1 MNMKRIY
8 LLYLLLLLQA
18 AAGHAQDN
26 SQNYI
31 LTRTMLKSDTKSY
44 LSKVVYYDGLGRPFQ
59 TVNKAIE
66 NTDKRGVS
74 LATLQEYDT
83 AGRETKAW
91 LPAVITSD
99 YLAPASFKSSAPGSH
114 SNDSRPYQEAVYEA
128 SPQNRIVKQYGA
140 GADWHSGHP
149 VAMEFMGNSA
159 TAQLR
164 CTRYKVTSTGALE
177 ASGDYANGTLNVTR
191 TTDEDGNVSYTFV
204 DKIGRTLLERRMNG
218 SEALDTYYV
227 YDNYG
232 NLCYVLPPAI
242 NGNISTDNL
251 NLYAYQYGYD
261 GFNRCVRKKL
271 PGAQYIEYVYDN
283 SDRLTFSQ
291 DGNQRTL
298 SAHNWTYY
306 KYDQLNRLTEQG
318 LCTNKLTT
326 SGTTVHIMNY
336 YDSYSFIGS
345 QGFTS
350 SNFSTDTSGYGKGAL
365 TGQMV
370 AGINSNP
377 VWKAFYYDIRG
388 REVKRVESNGM
399 NGYDVTTTSY
409 SFTNKPLTLTHV
421 HTSGSK
427 SLTELYT
434 YSYDYADRLSKVQHK
449 LDNNAIVTLAEYIY
463 NDLGR
468 MEQKKLGGTAH
479 SSTYSYNIRSW
490 LTRITGGKFTQT
502 LTYNNGTA
510 GYNGNITAMD
520 WTADGDSHS
529 YTFTYDGLSR
539 LLNAT
544 HGAGRFTE
552 KVTSYDKNGNIKG
565 LQRYGQTSS
574 SGYGLID
581 NLSYTLNG
589 NQLNRVDDAVNAS
602 AYNGGFEFK
611 DGVKQANEYTYD
623 NNGNLTKDLNKG
635 ITGIQYNCL
644 NLPSKVIFSDGST
657 VTYVYA
663 ADGTKRHT
671 VHTIGSATTTTD
683 YCGNVV
689 YENNTAKL
697 LLTEEGYVSLNDNK
711 YHYYLKDHLGN
722 NRVVV
727 DQNSNVEETNHYYP
741 FGGIFASTGNIQ
753 PYKYNGKELDTKKG
767 LNWYDYGARMYDA
780 ALGRWH
786 VVDPMAEKYYSL
798 SPYIYCNNNPVNAID
813 SNGEKIVFVNGFLGF
828 GSPTGDAVYW
838 GGTNSSFVRGAQAF
852 LQDKSTYFTN
862 IEYNYWR
869 SSTFLRN
876 LDGYNYAKENYSQ
889 LIDGMNSKKD
899 VFHFISHSMGGAFS
913 EGMVRYLEEQGWT
926 VNTVFHLNA
935 WQPTE
940 LYGVKGPL
948 RVDATIT
955 NDWVQ
960 GLSLPISGNRDI
972 PNADYKIRKKSTKEW
987 KSIHRDLID
996 DGDLW
1001 NINNEKSWN
1010 DAMSLIQKWI
1020 QQNPNIKVNGN

>member
-18 AAGHAQDN
+18 TAGHAQDS

-66 NTDKRGVS
+66 NTNKKGVS
-74 LATLQEYDT
+74 LATLQEYDA
-83 AGRETKAW
+83 AGRETKTW
-91 LPAVITSD
+91 LPAVITPD
-99 YLAPASFKSSAPGSH
+99 YLAPASFKSSAPASH
-114 SNDSRPYQEAVYEA
+114 GNDSRPYQEAVYET

-149 VAMEFMGNSA
+149 VATEFMGNSA

-164 CTRYKVTSTGALE
+164 CTRYKVTSAGALE

-191 TTDEDGNVSYTFV
+191 TTDEDGNMSYTFM

-251 NLYAYQYGYD
+251 NLYAYQYNYD
-261 GFNRCVRKKL
+261 GCNRCIRKKL
-271 PGAQYIEYVYDN
+271 PGTQYIEYVYDN

-291 DGNQRTL
+291 DGSQRAL
-298 SAHNWTYY
+298 SAQNWTYY

-318 LCTNKLTT
+318 LCTNKVTT

-336 YDSYSFIGS
+336 YDSYSFIGT
-345 QGFTS
+345 QGFTG

-370 AGINSNP
+370 AGINGNP

-388 REVKRVESNGM
+388 REVKRVESNAM

-427 SLTELYT
+427 SLTEVHT

-449 LDNNAIVTLAEYIY
+449 LDNNTIVTLAEYTY
-463 NDLGR
+463 DDLGR

-490 LTRITGGKFTQT
+490 LTGITGSKFTQT
-502 LTYNNGTA
+502 LAYNNSTA
-510 GYNGNITAMD
+510 GYNGNITAMG

-565 LQRYGQTSS
+565 LQRYGQTGAST
-574 SGYGLID
+574 YGLID

-611 DGVKQANEYTYD
+611 DAVKQANEYAYD

-635 ITGIQYNCL
+635 IEEIQYNSL
-644 NLPSKVIFSDGST
+644 NLPKLIKFKDQST
-657 VTYVYA
+657 ITYTYA
-663 ADGTKRHT
+663 ADGTKLRVEHK
-671 VHTIGSATTTTD
+671 IGSSTTRTT
-683 YCGNVV
+683 YCRNVI
-689 YENNTAKL
+689 YEGSIAKY
-697 LLTEEGYVSLNDNK
+697 LLTEEGYVSLDNGE
-711 YHYYLKDHLGN
+711 YYYYLKDHQGN
-722 NRVVV
+722 NWVVV

-741 FGGIFASTGNIQ
+741 FGGVFTNTRNAQ

-786 VVDPMAEKYYSL
+786 VVDPLAEKYYSV
-798 SPYIYCNNNPVNAID
+798 SPYNYCMNNPVNAID

-828 GSPTGDAVYW
+828 GSPTGGSAYW

-852 LQDKSTYFTN
+852 LQDKSTYFAN

-889 LIDGMNSKKD
+889 LINGMNSKD
-899 VFHFISHSMGGAFS
+899 VFHFVSHSMGGTFS
-913 EGMVRYLEEQGWT
+913 EGMIRYLEEQGWT

-955 NDWVQ
+955 NDLVQ

-996 DGDLW
+996 DGDFW
-1001 NINNEKSWN
+1001 NINNEMSWN

>member
-1 MNMKRIY
+1 
-8 LLYLLLLLQA
+8 
-18 AAGHAQDN
+18 
-26 SQNYI
+26 
-31 LTRTMLKSDTKSY
+31 
-44 LSKVVYYDGLGRPFQ
+44 
-59 TVNKAIE
+59 
-66 NTDKRGVS
+66 
-74 LATLQEYDT
+74 
-83 AGRETKAW
+83 
-91 LPAVITSD
+91 
-99 YLAPASFKSSAPGSH
+99 
-114 SNDSRPYQEAVYEA
+114 
-128 SPQNRIVKQYGA
+128 
-140 GADWHSGHP
+140 
-149 VAMEFMGNSA
+149 
-159 TAQLR
+159 
-164 CTRYKVTSTGALE
+164 
-177 ASGDYANGTLNVTR
+177 
-191 TTDEDGNVSYTFV
+191 
-204 DKIGRTLLERRMNG
+204 
-218 SEALDTYYV
+218 
-227 YDNYG
+227 
-232 NLCYVLPPAI
+232 
-242 NGNISTDNL
+242 
-251 NLYAYQYGYD
+251 
-261 GFNRCVRKKL
+261 
-271 PGAQYIEYVYDN
+271 
-283 SDRLTFSQ
+283 
-291 DGNQRTL
+291 
-298 SAHNWTYY
+298 
-306 KYDQLNRLTEQG
+306 
-318 LCTNKLTT
+318 
-326 SGTTVHIMNY
+326 
-336 YDSYSFIGS
+336 
-345 QGFTS
+345 
-350 SNFSTDTSGYGKGAL
+350 
-365 TGQMV
+365 
-370 AGINSNP
+370 
-377 VWKAFYYDIRG
+377 
-388 REVKRVESNGM
+388 M
-399 NGYDVTTTSY
+399 NGYDMTTTSY

-427 SLTELYT
+427 SLTEVHT

-449 LDNNAIVTLAEYIY
+449 LDNNTIVTLAEYTY
-463 NDLGR
+463 DDLGR

-490 LTRITGGKFTQT
+490 LTGITGSKFTQT
-502 LTYNNGTA
+502 LAYNNSTA
-510 GYNGNITAMD
+510 GYNGNITAMG

-552 KVTSYDKNGNIKG
+552 RVTSYDKNGNIKG
-565 LQRYGQTSS
+565 LQRYGQTGAST
-574 SGYGLID
+574 YGLID

-611 DGVKQANEYTYD
+611 DAVKQANEYAYD

-635 ITGIQYNCL
+635 IEEIQYNSL
-644 NLPSKVIFSDGST
+644 NLPKLIKFKDQST
-657 VTYVYA
+657 ITYTYA
-663 ADGTKRHT
+663 ADGTKLRVEHK
-671 VHTIGSATTTTD
+671 IGSSTTRTT
-683 YCGNVV
+683 YCRNVI
-689 YENNTAKL
+689 YEGSIAKY
-697 LLTEEGYVSLNDNK
+697 LLTEEGYVSLDNGE
-711 YHYYLKDHLGN
+711 YYYYLKDHQGN
-722 NRVVV
+722 NWVVV

-741 FGGIFASTGNIQ
+741 FGGVFTNTRNAQ

-786 VVDPMAEKYYSL
+786 VVDPLAEKYYSV
-798 SPYIYCNNNPVNAID
+798 SPYNYCMNNPVNAID

-828 GSPTGDAVYW
+828 GSPTGGSAYW

-852 LQDKSTYFTN
+852 LQDKSTYFAN

-889 LIDGMNSKKD
+889 LINGMNSKD
-899 VFHFISHSMGGAFS
+899 VFHFVSHSMGGAFS
-913 EGMVRYLEEQGWT
+913 EGMIRYLEEQGWT

-996 DGDLW
+996 DGDFW
-1001 NINNEKSWN
+1001 NINNEMSWN

>member
-18 AAGHAQDN
+18 TAGHAQDS

-66 NTDKRGVS
+66 NTNKKGVS
-74 LATLQEYDT
+74 LATLQEYDA
-83 AGRETKAW
+83 AGRETKTW
-91 LPAVITSD
+91 LPAVITPD
-99 YLAPASFKSSAPGSH
+99 YLAPASFKSSAPASH
-114 SNDSRPYQEAVYEA
+114 GNDSRPYQEAVYET

-149 VAMEFMGNSA
+149 VATEFMGNSA

-164 CTRYKVTSTGALE
+164 CTRYKVTSAGALE

-191 TTDEDGNVSYTFV
+191 TTDEDGNMSYTFM

-251 NLYAYQYGYD
+251 NLYAYQYNYD
-261 GFNRCVRKKL
+261 GCNRCIRKKL
-271 PGAQYIEYVYDN
+271 PGTQYIEYVYDN

-291 DGNQRTL
+291 DGSQRAL
-298 SAHNWTYY
+298 SAQNWTYY

-318 LCTNKLTT
+318 LCTNKVTT

-336 YDSYSFIGS
+336 YDSYSFIGT
-345 QGFTS
+345 QGFTG

-370 AGINSNP
+370 AGINGNP

-388 REVKRVESNGM
+388 REVKRVESNAM

-427 SLTELYT
+427 SLTEVHT

-449 LDNNAIVTLAEYIY
+449 LDNNTIVTLAEYTY
-463 NDLGR
+463 DDLGR

-490 LTRITGGKFTQT
+490 LTGITGSKFTQT
-502 LTYNNGTA
+502 LAYNNSTA
-510 GYNGNITAMD
+510 GYNGNITAMG

-565 LQRYGQTSS
+565 LQRYGQTGAST
-574 SGYGLID
+574 YGLID

-611 DGVKQANEYTYD
+611 DAVKQANEYAYD

-635 ITGIQYNCL
+635 IEEIQYNSL
-644 NLPSKVIFSDGST
+644 NLPKLIKFKDQST
-657 VTYVYA
+657 ITYTYA
-663 ADGTKRHT
+663 ADGTKLRVEHK
-671 VHTIGSATTTTD
+671 IGNSTTQTT
-683 YCGNVV
+683 YCSNVI
-689 YENNTAKL
+689 YEGSIAKC
-697 LLTEEGYVSLNDNK
+697 LLTEEGYVSLDNGE
-711 YHYYLKDHLGN
+711 YYYYLKDHQGN
-722 NRVVV
+722 NWVVV

-741 FGGIFASTGNIQ
+741 FGGVFTNTRNAQ

-786 VVDPMAEKYYSL
+786 VVDPLAEKYYSV
-798 SPYIYCNNNPVNAID
+798 SPYNYCMNNPVNAID

-828 GSPTGDAVYW
+828 GSPTGGSAYW

-852 LQDKSTYFTN
+852 LQDKSTYFAN

-869 SSTFLRN
+869 SATFLRN

-889 LIDGMNSKKD
+889 LINGMNSKD
-899 VFHFISHSMGGAFS
+899 VFHFVSHSMGGAFS
-913 EGMVRYLEEQGWT
+913 EGMIRYLEEQGWT

-996 DGDLW
+996 DGDFW
-1001 NINNEKSWN
+1001 NINNEMSWN

>member
-18 AAGHAQDN
+18 TAGHAQDS

-66 NTDKRGVS
+66 NTNKKGVS
-74 LATLQEYDT
+74 LATLQEYD
-83 AGRETKAW
+83 AVGRETKTW
-91 LPAVITSD
+91 LPAVITPD
-99 YLAPASFKSSAPGSH
+99 YLAPASFKSSAPASH
-114 SNDSRPYQEAVYEA
+114 GNDSRPYQEAVYET

-149 VAMEFMGNSA
+149 VATEFMGNSA

-164 CTRYKVTSTGALE
+164 CTRYKVTSAGALE

-191 TTDEDGNVSYTFV
+191 TTDEDGNMSYTFM

-251 NLYAYQYGYD
+251 NLYAYQYNYD
-261 GFNRCVRKKL
+261 GCNRCIRKKL
-271 PGAQYIEYVYDN
+271 PGTQYIEYVYDN

-291 DGNQRTL
+291 DGSQRAL
-298 SAHNWTYY
+298 SAQNWTYY

-318 LCTNKLTT
+318 LCTNKVTT

-336 YDSYSFIGS
+336 YDSYSFIGT
-345 QGFTS
+345 QGFTG

-370 AGINSNP
+370 AGINGNP

-388 REVKRVESNGM
+388 REVKRVESNAM

-427 SLTELYT
+427 SLTEVHT

-449 LDNNAIVTLAEYIY
+449 LDNNTIVTLAEYTY
-463 NDLGR
+463 DDLGR

-490 LTRITGGKFTQT
+490 LTGITGSKFTQT
-502 LTYNNGTA
+502 LAYNNSTA
-510 GYNGNITAMD
+510 GYNGNITAMG

-565 LQRYGQTSS
+565 LQRYGQTGAST
-574 SGYGLID
+574 YGLID

-611 DGVKQANEYTYD
+611 DAVKQANEYAYD

-635 ITGIQYNCL
+635 IEEIQYNSL
-644 NLPSKVIFSDGST
+644 NLPKLIKFKDQST
-657 VTYVYA
+657 ITYTYA
-663 ADGTKRHT
+663 ADGTKLRVEHK
-671 VHTIGSATTTTD
+671 IGSSTTRTT
-683 YCGNVV
+683 YCRNVI
-689 YENNTAKL
+689 YEGSIAKY
-697 LLTEEGYVSLNDNK
+697 LLTEEGYVSLDNGE
-711 YHYYLKDHLGN
+711 YYYYLKDHQGN
-722 NRVVV
+722 NWVVV

-741 FGGIFASTGNIQ
+741 FGGVFTNTRNAQ

-786 VVDPMAEKYYSL
+786 VVDPLAEKYYSV
-798 SPYIYCNNNPVNAID
+798 SPYNYCMNNPVNAID

-828 GSPTGDAVYW
+828 GSPTGGSAYW

-852 LQDKSTYFTN
+852 LQDKSTYFAN

-889 LIDGMNSKKD
+889 LINGMNSKD
-899 VFHFISHSMGGAFS
+899 VFHFVSHSMGGAFS
-913 EGMVRYLEEQGWT
+913 EGMIRYLEEQGWT

-996 DGDLW
+996 DGDFW
-1001 NINNEKSWN
+1001 NINNEMSWN

>member
-18 AAGHAQDN
+18 TAGHAQDS

-44 LSKVVYYDGLGRPFQ
+44 LSKVVYYDGIGRSFQ

-66 NTDKRGVS
+66 NTNKKGVS
-74 LATLQEYDT
+74 LATLQEYDA
-83 AGRETKAW
+83 AGRETKTW
-91 LPAVITSD
+91 LPAVITPD
-99 YLAPASFKSSAPGSH
+99 YLAPASFKSSAPASH
-114 SNDSRPYQEAVYEA
+114 GNDSRPYQEAVYET

-140 GADWHSGHP
+140 GADWYSGHP
-149 VAMEFMGNSA
+149 VATEFMGNSA

-164 CTRYKVTSTGALE
+164 CTRYKVTSAGALE

-191 TTDEDGNVSYTFV
+191 TTDEDGNMSYTFM

-261 GFNRCVRKKL
+261 GFNRCIRKKL

-318 LCTNKLTT
+318 LCTNKVTT

-370 AGINSNP
+370 TGINGNP

-427 SLTELYT
+427 SLTEVYT
-434 YSYDYADRLSKVQHK
+434 YSYDYADRLLKVQHK
-449 LDNNAIVTLAEYIY
+449 LDNNTIVTLAEYTY
-463 NDLGR
+463 DDLGR

-490 LTRITGGKFTQT
+490 LTGITGGKFTQT

-510 GYNGNITAMD
+510 GYNGNITAMG

-529 YTFTYDGLSR
+529 YTFSYDGLSR

-565 LQRYGQTSS
+565 LQRYGQTGAST
-574 SGYGLID
+574 YGLID

-589 NQLNRVDDAVNAS
+589 NQLNRVDDAVNTS

-611 DGVKQANEYTYD
+611 DAVKQANEYAYD

-635 ITGIQYNCL
+635 IEEIQYNSL
-644 NLPSKVIFSDGST
+644 NLPKLVKFKDQST
-657 VTYVYA
+657 ITYTYA
-663 ADGTKRHT
+663 ADGTKLRVEHK
-671 VHTIGSATTTTD
+671 IGNSTTRTT
-683 YCGNVV
+683 YCSNVI
-689 YENNTAKL
+689 YEGSIAKC

-711 YHYYLKDHLGN
+711 YHYYLKDHQGN

-727 DQNSNVEETNHYYP
+727 DQNGNVEETNHYYL
-741 FGGIFASTGNIQ
+741 FGGIFASTGNVQ

-767 LNWYDYGARMYDA
+767 VNWYDYGARMYDA
-780 ALGRWH
+780 TLGRWH
-786 VVDPMAEKYYSL
+786 AVDPLAEKYYSL
-798 SPYIYCNNNPVNAID
+798 SPYSYCNNNPVNAID

-828 GSPTGDAVYW
+828 GSPTGGSAYW

-852 LQDKSTYFTN
+852 LQDKSTYFAN

-889 LIDGMNSKKD
+889 LINGMNSKD
-899 VFHFISHSMGGAFS
+899 VFHFVSHSMGGAFS
-913 EGMVRYLEEQGWT
+913 EGMIRYLEEQGWT

-996 DGDLW
+996 DGDFW
-1001 NINNEKSWN
+1001 NINNEMSWN

>member
-18 AAGHAQDN
+18 TAGHAQDS

-66 NTDKRGVS
+66 NTNKKGVS
-74 LATLQEYDT
+74 LATLQEYDA
-83 AGRETKAW
+83 AGRETKTW
-91 LPAVITSD
+91 LPAVITPD
-99 YLAPASFKSSAPGSH
+99 YLAPASFKSSAPASH
-114 SNDSRPYQEAVYEA
+114 GNDSRPYQEAVYET

-149 VAMEFMGNSA
+149 VATEFMGNSA

-164 CTRYKVTSTGALE
+164 CTRYKVTSAGALE

-191 TTDEDGNVSYTFV
+191 TTDEDGNMSYTFM

-251 NLYAYQYGYD
+251 NLYAYQYNYD
-261 GFNRCVRKKL
+261 GCNRCIRKKL
-271 PGAQYIEYVYDN
+271 PGTQYIEYVYDN

-291 DGNQRTL
+291 DGSQRAL
-298 SAHNWTYY
+298 SAQNWTYY

-318 LCTNKLTT
+318 LCTNKVTT

-336 YDSYSFIGS
+336 YDSYSFIGT
-345 QGFTS
+345 QGFTG

-370 AGINSNP
+370 VGINGNP

-388 REVKRVESNGM
+388 REVKRVESNAM

-427 SLTELYT
+427 SLTEVHT

-449 LDNNAIVTLAEYIY
+449 LDNNTIVTLAEYTY
-463 NDLGR
+463 DDLGR

-490 LTRITGGKFTQT
+490 LTGITGSKFTQT
-502 LTYNNGTA
+502 LAYNNSTA
-510 GYNGNITAMD
+510 GYNGNITAMG

-565 LQRYGQTSS
+565 LQRYGQTGAST
-574 SGYGLID
+574 YGLID

-611 DGVKQANEYTYD
+611 DAVKQANEYAYD

-635 ITGIQYNCL
+635 IEEIQYNSL
-644 NLPSKVIFSDGST
+644 NLPKLIKFKDQST
-657 VTYVYA
+657 ITYTYA
-663 ADGTKRHT
+663 ADGTKLRVEHK
-671 VHTIGSATTTTD
+671 IGNSTTQTT
-683 YCGNVV
+683 YCSNVI
-689 YENNTAKL
+689 YEGSIAKC
-697 LLTEEGYVSLNDNK
+697 LLTEEGYVSLDNGE
-711 YHYYLKDHLGN
+711 YYYYLKDHQGN
-722 NRVVV
+722 NWVVV

-741 FGGIFASTGNIQ
+741 FGGVFTNTRNAQ

-786 VVDPMAEKYYSL
+786 VVDPLAEKYYSV
-798 SPYIYCNNNPVNAID
+798 SPYNYCMNNPVNAID

-828 GSPTGDAVYW
+828 GSPTGGSAYW

-852 LQDKSTYFTN
+852 LQDKSTYFAN

-889 LIDGMNSKKD
+889 LINGMNSKD
-899 VFHFISHSMGGAFS
+899 VFHFVSHSMGGAFS
-913 EGMVRYLEEQGWT
+913 EGMIRYLEEQGWT

-996 DGDLW
+996 DGDFW
-1001 NINNEKSWN
+1001 NINNEMSWN

>member
-1 MNMKRIY
+1 MKRIY

-18 AAGHAQDN
+18 TAGHAQDS

-66 NTDKRGVS
+66 NTNKKGVS
-74 LATLQEYDT
+74 LATLQEYDA
-83 AGRETKAW
+83 AGRETKTW
-91 LPAVITSD
+91 LPAVITPD
-99 YLAPASFKSSAPGSH
+99 YLAPASFKSSAPASH
-114 SNDSRPYQEAVYEA
+114 GNDSRPYQEAVYET

-149 VAMEFMGNSA
+149 VATEFMGNSA

-164 CTRYKVTSTGALE
+164 CTRYKVTSAGALE

-191 TTDEDGNVSYTFV
+191 TTDEDGNMSYTFM

-251 NLYAYQYGYD
+251 NLYAYQYNYD
-261 GFNRCVRKKL
+261 GCNRCIRKKL
-271 PGAQYIEYVYDN
+271 PGTQYIEYVYDN

-291 DGNQRTL
+291 DGSQRAL
-298 SAHNWTYY
+298 SAQNWTYY

-318 LCTNKLTT
+318 LCTNKVTT

-336 YDSYSFIGS
+336 YDSYSFIGT
-345 QGFTS
+345 QGFTG

-370 AGINSNP
+370 AGINGNP

-388 REVKRVESNGM
+388 REVKRVESNAM

-427 SLTELYT
+427 SLTEVHT

-449 LDNNAIVTLAEYIY
+449 LDNNTIVTLAEYTY
-463 NDLGR
+463 DDLGR

-490 LTRITGGKFTQT
+490 LTGITGSKFTQT
-502 LTYNNGTA
+502 LAYNNSTA
-510 GYNGNITAMD
+510 GYNGNITAMG

-565 LQRYGQTSS
+565 LQRYGQTGAST
-574 SGYGLID
+574 YGLID

-611 DGVKQANEYTYD
+611 DAVKQANEYAYD

-635 ITGIQYNCL
+635 IEEIQYNSL
-644 NLPSKVIFSDGST
+644 NLPKLIKFKDQST
-657 VTYVYA
+657 ITYTYA
-663 ADGTKRHT
+663 ADGTKLRVEHK
-671 VHTIGSATTTTD
+671 IGSSTTRTT
-683 YCGNVV
+683 YCRNVI
-689 YENNTAKL
+689 YEGSIAKY
-697 LLTEEGYVSLNDNK
+697 LLTEEGYVSLDNGE
-711 YHYYLKDHLGN
+711 YYYYLKDHQGN
-722 NRVVV
+722 NWVVV

-741 FGGIFASTGNIQ
+741 FGGVFTNTRNAQ

-786 VVDPMAEKYYSL
+786 VVDPLAEKYYSV
-798 SPYIYCNNNPVNAID
+798 SPYNYCMNNPVNAID

-828 GSPTGDAVYW
+828 GSPTGGSAYW

-852 LQDKSTYFTN
+852 LQDKSTYFAN

-889 LIDGMNSKKD
+889 LINGMNSKD
-899 VFHFISHSMGGAFS
+899 VFHFVSHSMGGAFS
-913 EGMVRYLEEQGWT
+913 EGMIRYLEEQGWT

-996 DGDLW
+996 DGDFW
-1001 NINNEKSWN
+1001 NINNEMSWN

>member
-18 AAGHAQDN
+18 TAGHAQDS

-66 NTDKRGVS
+66 NTNKKGVS
-74 LATLQEYDT
+74 LATLQEYDA
-83 AGRETKAW
+83 AGRETKTW
-91 LPAVITSD
+91 LPAVITPD
-99 YLAPASFKSSAPGSH
+99 YLAPASFKSSAPASH
-114 SNDSRPYQEAVYEA
+114 GNDSRPYQEAVYET

-149 VAMEFMGNSA
+149 VATEFMGNSA

-164 CTRYKVTSTGALE
+164 CTRYKVTSAGALE

-191 TTDEDGNVSYTFV
+191 TTDEDGNMSYTFM

-251 NLYAYQYGYD
+251 NLYAYQYNYD
-261 GFNRCVRKKL
+261 GCNRCIRKKL
-271 PGAQYIEYVYDN
+271 PGTQYIEYVYDN

-291 DGNQRTL
+291 DGSQRAL
-298 SAHNWTYY
+298 SAQNWTYY

-318 LCTNKLTT
+318 LCTNKVTT

-336 YDSYSFIGS
+336 YDSYSFIGT
-345 QGFTS
+345 QGFTG

-370 AGINSNP
+370 AGINGNP

-388 REVKRVESNGM
+388 REVKRVESNAM

-427 SLTELYT
+427 SLTEVHT

-449 LDNNAIVTLAEYIY
+449 LDNNTIVTLTEYTY
-463 NDLGR
+463 DDLGR

-490 LTRITGGKFTQT
+490 LTGITGSKFTQT
-502 LTYNNGTA
+502 LAYNNSTA
-510 GYNGNITAMD
+510 GYNGNITAMG

-565 LQRYGQTSS
+565 LQRYGQTGAST
-574 SGYGLID
+574 YGLID

-611 DGVKQANEYTYD
+611 DAVKQANEYAYD

-635 ITGIQYNCL
+635 IEEIQYNSL
-644 NLPSKVIFSDGST
+644 NLPKLIKFKDQST
-657 VTYVYA
+657 ITYTYA
-663 ADGTKRHT
+663 ADGTKLRVEHK
-671 VHTIGSATTTTD
+671 IGSSTTRTT
-683 YCGNVV
+683 YCRNVI
-689 YENNTAKL
+689 YEGSIAKY
-697 LLTEEGYVSLNDNK
+697 LLTEEGYVSLDNGE
-711 YHYYLKDHLGN
+711 YYYYLKDHQGN
-722 NRVVV
+722 NWVVV

-741 FGGIFASTGNIQ
+741 FGGVFTNTRNAQ

-786 VVDPMAEKYYSL
+786 VVDPLAEKYYSV
-798 SPYIYCNNNPVNAID
+798 SPYNYCMNNPVNAID

-828 GSPTGDAVYW
+828 GSPTGGSAYW

-852 LQDKSTYFTN
+852 LQDKSTYFAN

-889 LIDGMNSKKD
+889 LINGMNSKD
-899 VFHFISHSMGGAFS
+899 VFHFVSHSMGGTFS
-913 EGMVRYLEEQGWT
+913 EGMIRYLEEQGWT

-996 DGDLW
+996 DGDFW
-1001 NINNEKSWN
+1001 NINNEMSWN

>member
-18 AAGHAQDN
+18 TAGHAQDS

-66 NTDKRGVS
+66 NTNKKGVS
-74 LATLQEYDT
+74 LATLQEYDA
-83 AGRETKAW
+83 AGRETKTW
-91 LPAVITSD
+91 LPAVITPD
-99 YLAPASFKSSAPGSH
+99 YLAPASFKSSAPASH
-114 SNDSRPYQEAVYEA
+114 GNDSRPYQEAVYET

-149 VAMEFMGNSA
+149 VATEFMGNSA

-164 CTRYKVTSTGALE
+164 CTRYKVTSAGALE

-191 TTDEDGNVSYTFV
+191 TTDEDGNMSYTFM

-251 NLYAYQYGYD
+251 NLYAYQYNYD
-261 GFNRCVRKKL
+261 GCNRCIRKKL
-271 PGAQYIEYVYDN
+271 PGTQYIEYVYDN

-291 DGNQRTL
+291 DGSQRAL
-298 SAHNWTYY
+298 SAQNWTYY

-318 LCTNKLTT
+318 LCTNKVTT

-336 YDSYSFIGS
+336 YDSYSFIGT
-345 QGFTS
+345 QGFTG

-370 AGINSNP
+370 AGINGNP

-388 REVKRVESNGM
+388 REVKRVESNAM

-427 SLTELYT
+427 SLTEVHI

-449 LDNNAIVTLAEYIY
+449 LDNNTIVTLAEYTY
-463 NDLGR
+463 DDLGR

-490 LTRITGGKFTQT
+490 LTGITGSKFTQT

-565 LQRYGQTSS
+565 LQRYGQTGAST
-574 SGYGLID
+574 YGLID

-611 DGVKQANEYTYD
+611 DAVKQANEYAYD

-635 ITGIQYNCL
+635 IEEIQYNSL
-644 NLPSKVIFSDGST
+644 NLPKLIKFKDQST
-657 VTYVYA
+657 ITYTYA
-663 ADGTKRHT
+663 ADGTKLRVEHK
-671 VHTIGSATTTTD
+671 IGNSTTQTT
-683 YCGNVV
+683 YCSNVI
-689 YENNTAKL
+689 YEGSIAKC
-697 LLTEEGYVSLNDNK
+697 LLTEEGYVSLDNGE
-711 YHYYLKDHLGN
+711 YYYYLKDHQGN
-722 NRVVV
+722 NWVVV

-741 FGGIFASTGNIQ
+741 FGGVFTNTRNAQ

-786 VVDPMAEKYYSL
+786 VVDPLAEKYYSV
-798 SPYIYCNNNPVNAID
+798 SPYNYCMNNPVNAID

-828 GSPTGDAVYW
+828 GSPTGGSAYW

-852 LQDKSTYFTN
+852 LQDKSTYFAN

-889 LIDGMNSKKD
+889 LINGMNSKD
-899 VFHFISHSMGGAFS
+899 VFHFVSHSMGGAFS
-913 EGMVRYLEEQGWT
+913 EGMIRYLEEQGWT

-996 DGDLW
+996 DGDFW
-1001 NINNEKSWN
+1001 NINNEMSWN

>member
-18 AAGHAQDN
+18 TAGHAQDS

-66 NTDKRGVS
+66 NTNKKGVS
-74 LATLQEYDT
+74 LATLQEYDA
-83 AGRETKAW
+83 AGRETKTW
-91 LPAVITSD
+91 LPAVITPD
-99 YLAPASFKSSAPGSH
+99 YLAPASFKSSAPASH
-114 SNDSRPYQEAVYEA
+114 GNDSRPYQEAVYET

-149 VAMEFMGNSA
+149 VATEFMGNSA

-164 CTRYKVTSTGALE
+164 CTRYKVTSAGALE

-191 TTDEDGNVSYTFV
+191 TTDEDGNMSYTFM

-251 NLYAYQYGYD
+251 NLYAYQYNYD
-261 GFNRCVRKKL
+261 GCNRCIRKKL
-271 PGAQYIEYVYDN
+271 PGTQYIEYVYDN

-291 DGNQRTL
+291 DGSQRAL
-298 SAHNWTYY
+298 SAQNWTYY

-318 LCTNKLTT
+318 LCTNKVTT

-336 YDSYSFIGS
+336 YDSYSFIGT
-345 QGFTS
+345 QGFTG

-370 AGINSNP
+370 AGINGNP

-388 REVKRVESNGM
+388 REVKRVESNAM

-427 SLTELYT
+427 SLTEVHT

-449 LDNNAIVTLAEYIY
+449 LDNNTIVTLAEYTY
-463 NDLGR
+463 DDLGR

-490 LTRITGGKFTQT
+490 LTGITGSKFTQT
-502 LTYNNGTA
+502 LAYNNSTA
-510 GYNGNITAMD
+510 GYNGNITAMG

-565 LQRYGQTSS
+565 LQRYGQTGAST
-574 SGYGLID
+574 YGLID

-611 DGVKQANEYTYD
+611 DAVKQANEYAYD

-635 ITGIQYNCL
+635 IEEIQYNSL
-644 NLPSKVIFSDGST
+644 NLPKLIKFKDQST
-657 VTYVYA
+657 ITYTYA
-663 ADGTKRHT
+663 ADGTKLRVEHK
-671 VHTIGSATTTTD
+671 IGSSTTQTT
-683 YCGNVV
+683 YCRNVI
-689 YENNTAKL
+689 YEGSIAKY
-697 LLTEEGYVSLNDNK
+697 LLTEEGYVSLDNGE
-711 YHYYLKDHLGN
+711 YYYYLKDHQGN
-722 NRVVV
+722 NWVVV

-741 FGGIFASTGNIQ
+741 FGGVFTNTRNAQ

-786 VVDPMAEKYYSL
+786 VVDPLAEKYYSV
-798 SPYIYCNNNPVNAID
+798 SPYNYCMNNPVNAID

-828 GSPTGDAVYW
+828 GSPTGGSAYW

-852 LQDKSTYFTN
+852 LQDKSTYFAN

-889 LIDGMNSKKD
+889 LINGMNSKD
-899 VFHFISHSMGGAFS
+899 VFHFVSHSMGGAFS
-913 EGMVRYLEEQGWT
+913 EGMIRYLEEQGWT

-996 DGDLW
+996 DGDFW
-1001 NINNEKSWN
+1001 NINNEMSWN

>member
-18 AAGHAQDN
+18 TAGHAQDS

-66 NTDKRGVS
+66 NTNKKGVS
-74 LATLQEYDT
+74 LATLQEYDA
-83 AGRETKAW
+83 AGRETKTW
-91 LPAVITSD
+91 LPAVITPD
-99 YLAPASFKSSAPGSH
+99 YLAPASFKSSAPASH
-114 SNDSRPYQEAVYEA
+114 GNDSRPYQEAVYET

-149 VAMEFMGNSA
+149 VATEFMGNSA

-164 CTRYKVTSTGALE
+164 CTRYKVTSAGALE

-191 TTDEDGNVSYTFV
+191 TTDEDGNMSYTFM

-251 NLYAYQYGYD
+251 NLYAYQYNYD
-261 GFNRCVRKKL
+261 GCNRCIRKKL
-271 PGAQYIEYVYDN
+271 PGTQYIEYVYDN

-291 DGNQRTL
+291 DGSQRAL
-298 SAHNWTYY
+298 SAQNWTYY

-318 LCTNKLTT
+318 LCTNKVTT

-336 YDSYSFIGS
+336 YDSYSFIGP
-345 QGFTS
+345 QGFTG
-350 SNFSTDTSGYGKGAL
+350 SNFSKDKSGYGKGAL

-370 AGINSNP
+370 AGINGNP

-388 REVKRVESNGM
+388 REVKRVESNAM

-427 SLTELYT
+427 SLTEVHT

-449 LDNNAIVTLAEYIY
+449 LDNNTIVTLAEYTY
-463 NDLGR
+463 DDLGR

-490 LTRITGGKFTQT
+490 LTGITGSKFTQT
-502 LTYNNGTA
+502 LAYNNSTA
-510 GYNGNITAMD
+510 GYNGNITAMG

-565 LQRYGQTSS
+565 LQRYGQTGAST
-574 SGYGLID
+574 YGLID

-611 DGVKQANEYTYD
+611 DAVKQANEYAYD

-635 ITGIQYNCL
+635 IEEIQYNSL
-644 NLPSKVIFSDGST
+644 NLPKLIKFKDQST
-657 VTYVYA
+657 ITYTYA
-663 ADGTKRHT
+663 ADGTKLRVEHK
-671 VHTIGSATTTTD
+671 IGSSTTRTT
-683 YCGNVV
+683 YCRNVI
-689 YENNTAKL
+689 YEGSIAKY
-697 LLTEEGYVSLNDNK
+697 LLTEEGYVSLDNGE
-711 YHYYLKDHLGN
+711 YYYYLKDHQGN
-722 NRVVV
+722 NWVVV

-741 FGGIFASTGNIQ
+741 FGGVFTNTRNAQ

-786 VVDPMAEKYYSL
+786 VVDPLAEKYYSV
-798 SPYIYCNNNPVNAID
+798 SPYNYCMNNPVNAID

-828 GSPTGDAVYW
+828 GSPTGGSAYW

-852 LQDKSTYFTN
+852 LQDKSTYFAN

-889 LIDGMNSKKD
+889 LINGMNSKD
-899 VFHFISHSMGGAFS
+899 VFHFVSHSMGGAFS
-913 EGMVRYLEEQGWT
+913 EGMIRYLEEQGWT

-996 DGDLW
+996 DGDFW
-1001 NINNEKSWN
+1001 NINNEMSWN

>member
-18 AAGHAQDN
+18 TAGHAQDS

-66 NTDKRGVS
+66 NTNKKGVS
-74 LATLQEYDT
+74 LATLQEYDA
-83 AGRETKAW
+83 AGRETKTW
-91 LPAVITSD
+91 LPAVLTPD
-99 YLAPASFKSSAPGSH
+99 YLAPASFKSSAPASH
-114 SNDSRPYQEAVYEA
+114 GNDSRPYQEAVYET

-149 VAMEFMGNSA
+149 VATEFMGNSA

-164 CTRYKVTSTGALE
+164 CTRYKVTSAGALE

-191 TTDEDGNVSYTFV
+191 TTDEDGNMSYTFM

-251 NLYAYQYGYD
+251 NLYAYQYNYD
-261 GFNRCVRKKL
+261 GCNRCIRKKL
-271 PGAQYIEYVYDN
+271 PGTQYIEYVYDN

-291 DGNQRTL
+291 DGSQRAL
-298 SAHNWTYY
+298 SAQNWTYY

-318 LCTNKLTT
+318 LCTNKVTT

-336 YDSYSFIGS
+336 YDSYSFIGT
-345 QGFTS
+345 QGFTG

-370 AGINSNP
+370 AGINGNP

-388 REVKRVESNGM
+388 REVKRVESNAM

-427 SLTELYT
+427 SLTEVHT

-449 LDNNAIVTLAEYIY
+449 LDNNTIVTLAEYTY
-463 NDLGR
+463 DDLGR

-490 LTRITGGKFTQT
+490 LTGITGSKFTQT
-502 LTYNNGTA
+502 LAYNNSTA
-510 GYNGNITAMD
+510 GYNGNITAMG

-565 LQRYGQTSS
+565 LQRYGQTGAST
-574 SGYGLID
+574 YGLID

-611 DGVKQANEYTYD
+611 DAVKQANEYAYD

-635 ITGIQYNCL
+635 IEEIQYNSL
-644 NLPSKVIFSDGST
+644 NLPKLIKFKDQST
-657 VTYVYA
+657 ITYTYA
-663 ADGTKRHT
+663 ADGTKLRVEHK
-671 VHTIGSATTTTD
+671 IGSSTTRTT
-683 YCGNVV
+683 YCRNVI
-689 YENNTAKL
+689 YEGSIAKY
-697 LLTEEGYVSLNDNK
+697 LLTEEGYVSLDNGE
-711 YHYYLKDHLGN
+711 YYYYLKDHQGN
-722 NRVVV
+722 NWVVV

-741 FGGIFASTGNIQ
+741 FGGVFTNTRNAQ

-786 VVDPMAEKYYSL
+786 VVDPLAEKYYSV
-798 SPYIYCNNNPVNAID
+798 SPYNYCMNNPVNAID

-828 GSPTGDAVYW
+828 GSPTGGSAYW

-852 LQDKSTYFTN
+852 LQDKSTYFAN

-889 LIDGMNSKKD
+889 LINGMNSKD
-899 VFHFISHSMGGAFS
+899 VFHFVSHSMGGAFS
-913 EGMVRYLEEQGWT
+913 EGMIRYLEEQGWT

-996 DGDLW
+996 DGDFW
-1001 NINNEKSWN
+1001 NINNEMSWN

>member
-18 AAGHAQDN
+18 TAGHAQDS

-66 NTDKRGVS
+66 NTNKKGVS
-74 LATLQEYDT
+74 LATLQEYDA
-83 AGRETKAW
+83 AGRETKTW
-91 LPAVITSD
+91 LPAVITPD
-99 YLAPASFKSSAPGSH
+99 YLAPASFKSSAPASH
-114 SNDSRPYQEAVYEA
+114 GNDSRPYQEAVYET

-149 VAMEFMGNSA
+149 VATEFMGNSA

-164 CTRYKVTSTGALE
+164 CTRYKVTSAGALE

-191 TTDEDGNVSYTFV
+191 TTDEDGNMSYTFM

-251 NLYAYQYGYD
+251 NLYAYQYNYD
-261 GFNRCVRKKL
+261 GCNRCIRKKL
-271 PGAQYIEYVYDN
+271 PGTQYIEYVYDN

-291 DGNQRTL
+291 DGSQRAL
-298 SAHNWTYY
+298 SAQNWTYY

-318 LCTNKLTT
+318 LCTNKVTT

-336 YDSYSFIGS
+336 YDSYSFIGT
-345 QGFTS
+345 QGFTG

-370 AGINSNP
+370 AGINGNP

-388 REVKRVESNGM
+388 REVKRVESNAM

-427 SLTELYT
+427 SLTEVHT

-449 LDNNAIVTLAEYIY
+449 LDNNTIVTLAEYTY
-463 NDLGR
+463 DDLGR

-490 LTRITGGKFTQT
+490 LTGITGSKFTQT
-502 LTYNNGTA
+502 LAYNNSTA
-510 GYNGNITAMD
+510 GYNGNITAMG

-565 LQRYGQTSS
+565 LQRYGQTGAST
-574 SGYGLID
+574 YGLID

-611 DGVKQANEYTYD
+611 DAVKQANEYAYD

-635 ITGIQYNCL
+635 IEEIQYNSL
-644 NLPSKVIFSDGST
+644 NLPKLIKFKDQST
-657 VTYVYA
+657 ITYTYA
-663 ADGTKRHT
+663 ADGTKLRVEHK
-671 VHTIGSATTTTD
+671 IGNSTTQTT
-683 YCGNVV
+683 YCSNVI
-689 YENNTAKL
+689 YEGSIAKC
-697 LLTEEGYVSLNDNK
+697 LLTEEGYVSLDNGE
-711 YHYYLKDHLGN
+711 YYYYLKDHQGN
-722 NRVVV
+722 NWVVV

-741 FGGIFASTGNIQ
+741 FGGVFTNTRNAQ

-786 VVDPMAEKYYSL
+786 VVDPLAEKYYSV
-798 SPYIYCNNNPVNAID
+798 SPYNYCMNNPVNAID

-828 GSPTGDAVYW
+828 GSPTGGSAYW

-852 LQDKSTYFTN
+852 LQDKSTYFAN

-889 LIDGMNSKKD
+889 LINGMNSKD
-899 VFHFISHSMGGAFS
+899 VFHFVSHSMGGAFS
-913 EGMVRYLEEQGWT
+913 EGMIRYLEEQGWT

-996 DGDLW
+996 DGDFW
-1001 NINNEKSWN
+1001 NINNEMSWN

>member
-18 AAGHAQDN
+18 TAGHAQDS

-66 NTDKRGVS
+66 NTNKKGVS
-74 LATLQEYDT
+74 LATLQEYDA
-83 AGRETKAW
+83 AGRETKTW
-91 LPAVITSD
+91 LPAVITPD
-99 YLAPASFKSSAPGSH
+99 YLAPASFKSSAPASH
-114 SNDSRPYQEAVYEA
+114 GNDSRPYQEAVYET

-149 VAMEFMGNSA
+149 VATEFMGNSA

-164 CTRYKVTSTGALE
+164 CTRYKVTSAGALE

-191 TTDEDGNVSYTFV
+191 TTDEDGNMSYTFM

-251 NLYAYQYGYD
+251 NLYAYQYNYD
-261 GFNRCVRKKL
+261 GCNRCIRKKL
-271 PGAQYIEYVYDN
+271 PGTQYIEYVYDN

-291 DGNQRTL
+291 DGSQRAL
-298 SAHNWTYY
+298 SAQNWTYY

-318 LCTNKLTT
+318 LCTNKVTT

-336 YDSYSFIGS
+336 YDSYSFIGT
-345 QGFTS
+345 QGFTG

-370 AGINSNP
+370 AGINGNP

-388 REVKRVESNGM
+388 REVKRVESNAM

-427 SLTELYT
+427 SLTEVHT

-449 LDNNAIVTLAEYIY
+449 LDNNTIVTLAEYTY
-463 NDLGR
+463 DDLGR

-490 LTRITGGKFTQT
+490 LTGITGSKFTQT
-502 LTYNNGTA
+502 LAYNNSTA
-510 GYNGNITAMD
+510 GYNGNITAMG

-552 KVTSYDKNGNIKG
+552 RVTSYDKNGNIKG
-565 LQRYGQTSS
+565 LQRYGQTGAST
-574 SGYGLID
+574 YGLID

-611 DGVKQANEYTYD
+611 DAVKQANEYAYD

-635 ITGIQYNCL
+635 IEEIQYNSL
-644 NLPSKVIFSDGST
+644 NLPKLIKFKDQST
-657 VTYVYA
+657 ITYTYA
-663 ADGTKRHT
+663 ADGTKLRVEHK
-671 VHTIGSATTTTD
+671 IGSSTTRTT
-683 YCGNVV
+683 YCRNVI
-689 YENNTAKL
+689 YEGSIAKY
-697 LLTEEGYVSLNDNK
+697 LLTEEGYVSLDNGE
-711 YHYYLKDHLGN
+711 YYYYLKDHQGN
-722 NRVVV
+722 NWVVV

-741 FGGIFASTGNIQ
+741 FGGVFTNTRNAQ

-786 VVDPMAEKYYSL
+786 VVDPLAEKYYSV
-798 SPYIYCNNNPVNAID
+798 SPYNYCMNNPVNAID

-828 GSPTGDAVYW
+828 GSPTGGSAYW

-852 LQDKSTYFTN
+852 LQDKSTYFAN

-889 LIDGMNSKKD
+889 LINGMNSKD
-899 VFHFISHSMGGAFS
+899 VFHFVSHSMGGTFS
-913 EGMVRYLEEQGWT
+913 EGMIRYLEEQGWT

-996 DGDLW
+996 DGDFW
-1001 NINNEKSWN
+1001 NINNEMSWN

>member
-18 AAGHAQDN
+18 TAGHAQDS

-66 NTDKRGVS
+66 NTNKKGVS
-74 LATLQEYDT
+74 LATLQEYDA
-83 AGRETKAW
+83 AGRETKTW
-91 LPAVITSD
+91 LPAVITPD
-99 YLAPASFKSSAPGSH
+99 YLAPASFKSSAPASH
-114 SNDSRPYQEAVYEA
+114 GNDSRPYQEAVYET

-149 VAMEFMGNSA
+149 VATEFMGNSA

-164 CTRYKVTSTGALE
+164 CTRYKVTSAGALE

-191 TTDEDGNVSYTFV
+191 TTDEDGNMSYTFM

-251 NLYAYQYGYD
+251 NLYAYQYNYD
-261 GFNRCVRKKL
+261 GCNRCIRKKL
-271 PGAQYIEYVYDN
+271 PGTQYIEYVYDN

-291 DGNQRTL
+291 DGSQRAL
-298 SAHNWTYY
+298 SAQNWTYY

-318 LCTNKLTT
+318 LCTNKVTT

-336 YDSYSFIGS
+336 YDSYSFIGT
-345 QGFTS
+345 QGFTG

-370 AGINSNP
+370 AGINGNP

-388 REVKRVESNGM
+388 REVKRVESNAM

-427 SLTELYT
+427 SLTEVHT

-449 LDNNAIVTLAEYIY
+449 LDNNTIVTLAEYTY
-463 NDLGR
+463 DDLGR

-490 LTRITGGKFTQT
+490 LTGITGSKFTQT
-502 LTYNNGTA
+502 LAYNNSTA
-510 GYNGNITAMD
+510 GYNGNITAMG

-552 KVTSYDKNGNIKG
+552 RVTSYDKNGNIKG
-565 LQRYGQTSS
+565 LQRYGQTGAST
-574 SGYGLID
+574 YGLID

-611 DGVKQANEYTYD
+611 DAVKQANEYAYD

-635 ITGIQYNCL
+635 IEEIQYNSL
-644 NLPSKVIFSDGST
+644 NLPKLIKFKDQST
-657 VTYVYA
+657 ITYTYA
-663 ADGTKRHT
+663 ADGTKLRVEHK
-671 VHTIGSATTTTD
+671 IGNSTTQTT
-683 YCGNVV
+683 YCSNVI
-689 YENNTAKL
+689 YEGSIAKC
-697 LLTEEGYVSLNDNK
+697 LLTEEGYVSLDNGE
-711 YHYYLKDHLGN
+711 YYYYLKDHQGN
-722 NRVVV
+722 NWVVV

-741 FGGIFASTGNIQ
+741 FGGVFTNTRNAQ

-786 VVDPMAEKYYSL
+786 VVDPLAEKYYSV
-798 SPYIYCNNNPVNAID
+798 SPYNYCMNNPVNAID

-828 GSPTGDAVYW
+828 GSPTGGSAYW

-852 LQDKSTYFTN
+852 LQDKSTYFAN

-889 LIDGMNSKKD
+889 LINGMNSKD
-899 VFHFISHSMGGAFS
+899 VFHFVSHSMGGAFS
-913 EGMVRYLEEQGWT
+913 EGMIRYLEEQGWT

-996 DGDLW
+996 DGDFW
-1001 NINNEKSWN
+1001 NINNEMSWN

>member
-18 AAGHAQDN
+18 TAGHAQDS

-66 NTDKRGVS
+66 NTNKKGVS
-74 LATLQEYDT
+74 LATLQEYDA
-83 AGRETKAW
+83 AGRETKTW
-91 LPAVITSD
+91 LPAVITPD
-99 YLAPASFKSSAPGSH
+99 YLAPASFKSSAPASH
-114 SNDSRPYQEAVYEA
+114 GNDSRPYQEAVYET

-149 VAMEFMGNSA
+149 VATEFMGNSA

-164 CTRYKVTSTGALE
+164 CTRYKVTSAGALE

-191 TTDEDGNVSYTFV
+191 TTDEDGNMSYTFM

-251 NLYAYQYGYD
+251 NLYAYQYNYD
-261 GFNRCVRKKL
+261 GCNRCIRKKL
-271 PGAQYIEYVYDN
+271 PGTQYIEYVYDN

-291 DGNQRTL
+291 DGSQRAL
-298 SAHNWTYY
+298 SAQNWTYY

-318 LCTNKLTT
+318 LCTNKVTT

-336 YDSYSFIGS
+336 YDSYSFIGT
-345 QGFTS
+345 QGFTG

-370 AGINSNP
+370 AGINGNP

-388 REVKRVESNGM
+388 REVKRVESNAM

-427 SLTELYT
+427 SLTEVHT

-449 LDNNAIVTLAEYIY
+449 LDNNTIVTLAEYTY
-463 NDLGR
+463 DDLGR
-468 MEQKKLGGTAH
+468 VKQKKLGGTAH

-490 LTRITGGKFTQT
+490 LTGITGSKFTQT

-510 GYNGNITAMD
+510 GYNGNITAMG

-565 LQRYGQTSS
+565 LQRYGQTGAST
-574 SGYGLID
+574 YGLID

-611 DGVKQANEYTYD
+611 DAVKQANEYAYD

-635 ITGIQYNCL
+635 IEEIQYNSL
-644 NLPSKVIFSDGST
+644 NLPKLIKFKDQST
-657 VTYVYA
+657 ITYTYA
-663 ADGTKRHT
+663 ADGTKLRVEHK
-671 VHTIGSATTTTD
+671 IGNSTTQTT
-683 YCGNVV
+683 YCSNVI
-689 YENNTAKL
+689 YEGSIAKC
-697 LLTEEGYVSLNDNK
+697 LLTEEGYVSLDNGE
-711 YHYYLKDHLGN
+711 YYYYLKDHQGN
-722 NRVVV
+722 NWVVV

-741 FGGIFASTGNIQ
+741 FGGVFTNTRNAQ

-786 VVDPMAEKYYSL
+786 VVDPLAEKYYSV
-798 SPYIYCNNNPVNAID
+798 SPYNYCMNNPVNAID

-828 GSPTGDAVYW
+828 GSPTGGSAYW

-852 LQDKSTYFTN
+852 LQDKSTYFAN

-889 LIDGMNSKKD
+889 LINGMNSKD
-899 VFHFISHSMGGAFS
+899 VFHFVSHSMGGAFS
-913 EGMVRYLEEQGWT
+913 EGMIRYLEEQGWT

-996 DGDLW
+996 DGDFW
-1001 NINNEKSWN
+1001 NINNEMSWN

>member
-1 MNMKRIY
+1 MTMKRIY

-18 AAGHAQDN
+18 TAGHAQDS

-66 NTDKRGVS
+66 NTNKKGVS
-74 LATLQEYDT
+74 LATLQEYDA
-83 AGRETKAW
+83 AGRETKTW
-91 LPAVITSD
+91 LPAVITPD
-99 YLAPASFKSSAPGSH
+99 YLAPASFKSSAPASH
-114 SNDSRPYQEAVYEA
+114 GNDSRPYQEAVYET

-149 VAMEFMGNSA
+149 VATEFMGNSA

-164 CTRYKVTSTGALE
+164 CTRYKVTSAGALE

-191 TTDEDGNVSYTFV
+191 TTDEDGNMSYTFM

-251 NLYAYQYGYD
+251 NLYAYQYNYD
-261 GFNRCVRKKL
+261 GCNRCIRKKL
-271 PGAQYIEYVYDN
+271 PGTQYIEYVYDN

-291 DGNQRTL
+291 DGSQRAL
-298 SAHNWTYY
+298 SAQNWTYY

-318 LCTNKLTT
+318 LCTNKVTT

-336 YDSYSFIGS
+336 YDSYSFIGT
-345 QGFTS
+345 QGFTG

-370 AGINSNP
+370 AGINGNP

-388 REVKRVESNGM
+388 REVKRVESNAM

-427 SLTELYT
+427 SLTEVHT

-449 LDNNAIVTLAEYIY
+449 LDNNTIVTLAEYTY
-463 NDLGR
+463 DDLGR

-490 LTRITGGKFTQT
+490 LTGITGSKFTQT
-502 LTYNNGTA
+502 LAYNNSTA
-510 GYNGNITAMD
+510 GYNGNITAMG

-565 LQRYGQTSS
+565 LQRYGQTGAST
-574 SGYGLID
+574 YGLID

-611 DGVKQANEYTYD
+611 DAVKQANEYAYD

-635 ITGIQYNCL
+635 IEEIQYNSL
-644 NLPSKVIFSDGST
+644 NLPKLIKFKDQST
-657 VTYVYA
+657 ITYTYA
-663 ADGTKRHT
+663 ADGTKLRVEHK
-671 VHTIGSATTTTD
+671 IGSSTTRTT
-683 YCGNVV
+683 YCRNVI
-689 YENNTAKL
+689 YEGSIAKY
-697 LLTEEGYVSLNDNK
+697 LLTEEGYVSLDNGE
-711 YHYYLKDHLGN
+711 YYYYLKDHQGN
-722 NRVVV
+722 NWVVV

-741 FGGIFASTGNIQ
+741 FGGVFTNTRNAQ

-786 VVDPMAEKYYSL
+786 VVDPLAEKYYSV
-798 SPYIYCNNNPVNAID
+798 SPYNYCMNNPVNAID

-828 GSPTGDAVYW
+828 GSPTGGSAYW

-852 LQDKSTYFTN
+852 LQDKSTYFAN

-889 LIDGMNSKKD
+889 LINGMNSKD
-899 VFHFISHSMGGAFS
+899 VFHFVSHSMGGAFS
-913 EGMVRYLEEQGWT
+913 EGMIRYLEEQGWT

-996 DGDLW
+996 DGDFW
-1001 NINNEKSWN
+1001 NINNEMSWN

>member
-18 AAGHAQDN
+18 TAGHAQDS

-66 NTDKRGVS
+66 NTNKKGVS
-74 LATLQEYDT
+74 LATLQEYDA
-83 AGRETKAW
+83 AGRETKTW
-91 LPAVITSD
+91 LPAGITPD
-99 YLAPASFKSSAPGSH
+99 YLAPASFKSSAPASH
-114 SNDSRPYQEAVYEA
+114 GNDSRPYQEAVYET

-149 VAMEFMGNSA
+149 VATEFMGNSA

-164 CTRYKVTSTGALE
+164 CTRYKVTSAGALE

-191 TTDEDGNVSYTFV
+191 TTDEDGNMSYTFM

-251 NLYAYQYGYD
+251 NLYAYQYNYD
-261 GFNRCVRKKL
+261 GCNRCIRKKL
-271 PGAQYIEYVYDN
+271 PGTQYIEYVYDN

-291 DGNQRTL
+291 DGSQRAL
-298 SAHNWTYY
+298 SAQNWTYY

-318 LCTNKLTT
+318 LCTNKVTT

-336 YDSYSFIGS
+336 YDSYSFIGT
-345 QGFTS
+345 QGFTG

-370 AGINSNP
+370 AGINGNP

-388 REVKRVESNGM
+388 REVKRVESNAM

-427 SLTELYT
+427 SLTEVHT

-449 LDNNAIVTLAEYIY
+449 LDNNTIVTLAEYTY
-463 NDLGR
+463 DDLGR

-490 LTRITGGKFTQT
+490 LTGITGSKFTQT
-502 LTYNNGTA
+502 LAYNNSTA
-510 GYNGNITAMD
+510 GYNGNITAMG

-565 LQRYGQTSS
+565 LQRYGQTGAST
-574 SGYGLID
+574 YGLID

-611 DGVKQANEYTYD
+611 DAVKQANEYAYD

-635 ITGIQYNCL
+635 IEEIQYNSL
-644 NLPSKVIFSDGST
+644 NLPKLIKFKDQST
-657 VTYVYA
+657 ITYTYA
-663 ADGTKRHT
+663 ADGTKLRVEHK
-671 VHTIGSATTTTD
+671 IGSSTTRTT
-683 YCGNVV
+683 YCRNVI
-689 YENNTAKL
+689 YEGSIAKY
-697 LLTEEGYVSLNDNK
+697 LLTEEGYVSLDNGE
-711 YHYYLKDHLGN
+711 YYYYLKDHQGN
-722 NRVVV
+722 NWVVV

-741 FGGIFASTGNIQ
+741 FGGVFTNTRNAQ

-786 VVDPMAEKYYSL
+786 VVDPLAEKYYSV
-798 SPYIYCNNNPVNAID
+798 SPYNYCMNNPVNAID

-828 GSPTGDAVYW
+828 GSPTGGSAYW

-852 LQDKSTYFTN
+852 LQDKSTYFAN

-889 LIDGMNSKKD
+889 LINGMNSKD
-899 VFHFISHSMGGAFS
+899 VFHFVSHSMGGAFS
-913 EGMVRYLEEQGWT
+913 EGMIRYLEEQGWT

-996 DGDLW
+996 DGDFW
-1001 NINNEKSWN
+1001 NINNEMSWN

>member
-18 AAGHAQDN
+18 TAGHAQDS

-66 NTDKRGVS
+66 NTNKKGVS
-74 LATLQEYDT
+74 LATLQEYDA
-83 AGRETKAW
+83 AGRETKTW
-91 LPAVITSD
+91 LPAVITPD
-99 YLAPASFKSSAPGSH
+99 YLAPASFKSSAPASH
-114 SNDSRPYQEAVYEA
+114 GNDSRPYQEAVYET

-149 VAMEFMGNSA
+149 VATEFMGNSA

-164 CTRYKVTSTGALE
+164 CTRYKVTSAGALE

-191 TTDEDGNVSYTFV
+191 TTDEDGNMSYTFM

-251 NLYAYQYGYD
+251 NLYAYQYNYD
-261 GFNRCVRKKL
+261 GCNRCIRKKL
-271 PGAQYIEYVYDN
+271 PGTQYIEYVYDN

-291 DGNQRTL
+291 DGSQRAL
-298 SAHNWTYY
+298 SAQNWTYY

-318 LCTNKLTT
+318 LCTNKVTT

-336 YDSYSFIGS
+336 YDSYSFIGT
-345 QGFTS
+345 QGFTG

-370 AGINSNP
+370 AGINGNP

-388 REVKRVESNGM
+388 REVKRVESNAM

-427 SLTELYT
+427 SLTEVHT

-449 LDNNAIVTLAEYIY
+449 LDNNTIVTLAEYTY
-463 NDLGR
+463 DDLGR
-468 MEQKKLGGTAH
+468 VKQKKLGGTAH

-490 LTRITGGKFTQT
+490 LTGITGSKFTQT

-510 GYNGNITAMD
+510 GYNGNITAMG

-565 LQRYGQTSS
+565 LQRYGQTGAST
-574 SGYGLID
+574 YGLID

-611 DGVKQANEYTYD
+611 DAVKQANEYAYD

-635 ITGIQYNCL
+635 IEEIQYNSL
-644 NLPSKVIFSDGST
+644 NLPKLIKFKDQST
-657 VTYVYA
+657 ITYTYA
-663 ADGTKRHT
+663 ADGTKLRVEHK
-671 VHTIGSATTTTD
+671 IGSSTTRTT
-683 YCGNVV
+683 YCRNVI
-689 YENNTAKL
+689 YEGSIAKY
-697 LLTEEGYVSLNDNK
+697 LLTEEGYVSLDNGE
-711 YHYYLKDHLGN
+711 YYYYLKDHQGN
-722 NRVVV
+722 NWVVV

-741 FGGIFASTGNIQ
+741 FGGVFTNTRNAQ

-786 VVDPMAEKYYSL
+786 VVDPLAEKYYSV
-798 SPYIYCNNNPVNAID
+798 SPYNYCMNNPVNAID

-828 GSPTGDAVYW
+828 GSPTGGSAYW

-852 LQDKSTYFTN
+852 LQDKSTYFAN

-889 LIDGMNSKKD
+889 LINGMNSKD
-899 VFHFISHSMGGAFS
+899 VFHFVSHSMGGTFS
-913 EGMVRYLEEQGWT
+913 EGMIRYLEEQGWT

-996 DGDLW
+996 DGDFW
-1001 NINNEKSWN
+1001 NINNEMSWN

>member
-18 AAGHAQDN
+18 TAGHAQDS

-66 NTDKRGVS
+66 NTNKKGVS
-74 LATLQEYDT
+74 LATLQEYDA
-83 AGRETKAW
+83 AGRETKTW
-91 LPAVITSD
+91 LPAVITPD
-99 YLAPASFKSSAPGSH
+99 YLAPASFKSSAPASH
-114 SNDSRPYQEAVYEA
+114 GNDSRPYQEAVYET

-149 VAMEFMGNSA
+149 VATEFMGNSA

-164 CTRYKVTSTGALE
+164 CTRYKVTSAGALE

-191 TTDEDGNVSYTFV
+191 TTDEDGNMSYTFM

-251 NLYAYQYGYD
+251 NLYAYQYNYD
-261 GFNRCVRKKL
+261 GCNRCIRKKL
-271 PGAQYIEYVYDN
+271 PGTQYIEYVYDN

-291 DGNQRTL
+291 DGSQRAL
-298 SAHNWTYY
+298 SAQNWTYY

-318 LCTNKLTT
+318 LCTNKVTT

-336 YDSYSFIGS
+336 YDSYSFIGT
-345 QGFTS
+345 QGFTG

-370 AGINSNP
+370 AGINGNP

-388 REVKRVESNGM
+388 REVKRVESNAM
-399 NGYDVTTTSY
+399 NGYDMTTTSY

-427 SLTELYT
+427 SLTEVHT

-449 LDNNAIVTLAEYIY
+449 LDNNTIVTLAEYTY
-463 NDLGR
+463 DDLGR

-490 LTRITGGKFTQT
+490 LTGITGSKFTQT
-502 LTYNNGTA
+502 LAYNNSTA
-510 GYNGNITAMD
+510 GYNGNITAMG

-565 LQRYGQTSS
+565 LQRYGQTGAST
-574 SGYGLID
+574 YGLID

-611 DGVKQANEYTYD
+611 DAVKQANEYAYD

-635 ITGIQYNCL
+635 IEEIQYNSL
-644 NLPSKVIFSDGST
+644 NLPKLIKFKDQST
-657 VTYVYA
+657 ITYTYA
-663 ADGTKRHT
+663 ADGTKLRVEHK
-671 VHTIGSATTTTD
+671 IGNSTTQTT
-683 YCGNVV
+683 YCSNVI
-689 YENNTAKL
+689 YEGSIAKC
-697 LLTEEGYVSLNDNK
+697 LLTEEGYVSLDNGE
-711 YHYYLKDHLGN
+711 YYYYLKDHQGN
-722 NRVVV
+722 NWVVV

-741 FGGIFASTGNIQ
+741 FGGVFTNTRNAQ

-786 VVDPMAEKYYSL
+786 VVDPLAEKYYSV
-798 SPYIYCNNNPVNAID
+798 SPYNYCMNNPVNAID

-828 GSPTGDAVYW
+828 GSPTGGSAYW

-852 LQDKSTYFTN
+852 LQDKSTYFAN

-889 LIDGMNSKKD
+889 LINGMNSKD
-899 VFHFISHSMGGAFS
+899 VFHFVSHSMGGAFS
-913 EGMVRYLEEQGWT
+913 EGMIRYLEEQGWT

-996 DGDLW
+996 DGDFW
-1001 NINNEKSWN
+1001 NINNEMSWN

-1020 QQNPNIKVNGN
+1020 QQNPNIKVNGD

>member
-18 AAGHAQDN
+18 TAGHAQDS

-66 NTDKRGVS
+66 NTNKKGVS
-74 LATLQEYDT
+74 LATLQEYDA
-83 AGRETKAW
+83 AGRETKTW
-91 LPAVITSD
+91 LPAVITPD
-99 YLAPASFKSSAPGSH
+99 YLAPASFKSSAPASH
-114 SNDSRPYQEAVYEA
+114 GNDSRPYQEAVYET

-149 VAMEFMGNSA
+149 VATEFMGNSA

-164 CTRYKVTSTGALE
+164 CTRYKVTSAGALE

-191 TTDEDGNVSYTFV
+191 TTDEDGNMSYTFM

-251 NLYAYQYGYD
+251 NLYAYQYNYD
-261 GFNRCVRKKL
+261 GCNRCIRKKL
-271 PGAQYIEYVYDN
+271 PGTQYIEYVYDN

-291 DGNQRTL
+291 DGSQRAL
-298 SAHNWTYY
+298 SAQNWTYY

-318 LCTNKLTT
+318 LCTNKVTT

-336 YDSYSFIGS
+336 YDSYSFIGT
-345 QGFTS
+345 QGFTG

-370 AGINSNP
+370 AGINGNP

-388 REVKRVESNGM
+388 REVKRVESNAM

-409 SFTNKPLTLTHV
+409 SFPNKPLTLTHV

-427 SLTELYT
+427 SLTEVHT

-449 LDNNAIVTLAEYIY
+449 LDNNTIVTLAEYTY
-463 NDLGR
+463 DDLGR

-490 LTRITGGKFTQT
+490 LTGITGSKFTQT
-502 LTYNNGTA
+502 LAYNNSTA
-510 GYNGNITAMD
+510 GYNGNITAMG

-565 LQRYGQTSS
+565 LQRYGQTGAST
-574 SGYGLID
+574 YGLID

-611 DGVKQANEYTYD
+611 DAVKQANEYAYD

-635 ITGIQYNCL
+635 IEEIQYNSL
-644 NLPSKVIFSDGST
+644 NLPKLIKFKDQST
-657 VTYVYA
+657 ITYTYA
-663 ADGTKRHT
+663 ADGTKLRVEHK
-671 VHTIGSATTTTD
+671 IGSSTTRTT
-683 YCGNVV
+683 YCRNVI
-689 YENNTAKL
+689 YEGSIAKY
-697 LLTEEGYVSLNDNK
+697 LLTEEGYVSLDNGE
-711 YHYYLKDHLGN
+711 YYYYLKDHQGN
-722 NRVVV
+722 NWVVV

-741 FGGIFASTGNIQ
+741 FGGVFTNTRNAQ

-786 VVDPMAEKYYSL
+786 VVDPLAEKYYSV
-798 SPYIYCNNNPVNAID
+798 SPYNYCMNNPVNAID

-828 GSPTGDAVYW
+828 GSPTGGSAYW

-852 LQDKSTYFTN
+852 LQDKSTYFAN

-889 LIDGMNSKKD
+889 LINGMNSKD
-899 VFHFISHSMGGAFS
+899 VFHFVSHSMGGAFS
-913 EGMVRYLEEQGWT
+913 EGMIRYLEEQGWT

-996 DGDLW
+996 DGDFW
-1001 NINNEKSWN
+1001 NINNEMSWN

>member
-18 AAGHAQDN
+18 TAGHAQDS

-66 NTDKRGVS
+66 NTNKKGVS
-74 LATLQEYDT
+74 LATLQEYDA
-83 AGRETKAW
+83 AGRETKTW
-91 LPAVITSD
+91 LPAVITPD
-99 YLAPASFKSSAPGSH
+99 YLAPASFKSSAPASH
-114 SNDSRPYQEAVYEA
+114 GNDSRPYQEAVYET

-149 VAMEFMGNSA
+149 VATEFMGNSA

-164 CTRYKVTSTGALE
+164 CTRYKVTSAGALE

-191 TTDEDGNVSYTFV
+191 TTDEDGNMSYTFM

-251 NLYAYQYGYD
+251 NLYAYQYNYD
-261 GFNRCVRKKL
+261 GCNRCIRKKL
-271 PGAQYIEYVYDN
+271 PGTQYIEYVYDN

-291 DGNQRTL
+291 DGSQRAL
-298 SAHNWTYY
+298 SAQNWTYY

-318 LCTNKLTT
+318 LCTNKVTT

-336 YDSYSFIGS
+336 YDSYSFIGT
-345 QGFTS
+345 QGFTG

-370 AGINSNP
+370 AGINGNP

-388 REVKRVESNGM
+388 REVKRVESNAM

-427 SLTELYT
+427 SLTEVHT

-449 LDNNAIVTLAEYIY
+449 LDNNTIVTLAEYTY
-463 NDLGR
+463 DDLGR

-490 LTRITGGKFTQT
+490 LTGITGSKFTQT
-502 LTYNNGTA
+502 LAYNNSTA
-510 GYNGNITAMD
+510 GYNGNITAMG

-565 LQRYGQTSS
+565 LQRYGQTGAST
-574 SGYGLID
+574 YGLID

-611 DGVKQANEYTYD
+611 DAVKQANEYAYD

-635 ITGIQYNCL
+635 IEEIQYNSL
-644 NLPSKVIFSDGST
+644 NLPKLIKFKDQST
-657 VTYVYA
+657 ITYTYA
-663 ADGTKRHT
+663 ADGTKLRVEHK
-671 VHTIGSATTTTD
+671 IGSSTTRTT
-683 YCGNVV
+683 YCRNVI
-689 YENNTAKL
+689 YEGSIAKY
-697 LLTEEGYVSLNDNK
+697 LLTEEGYVSLDNGE
-711 YHYYLKDHLGN
+711 YYYYLKDHQGN
-722 NRVVV
+722 NWVVV

-741 FGGIFASTGNIQ
+741 FGGVFTNTRNAQ

-786 VVDPMAEKYYSL
+786 VVDPLAEKYYSV
-798 SPYIYCNNNPVNAID
+798 SPYNYCMNNPVNAID

-828 GSPTGDAVYW
+828 GSPTGGSAYW

-852 LQDKSTYFTN
+852 LQDKSTYFAN

-889 LIDGMNSKKD
+889 LINGMNSKD
-899 VFHFISHSMGGAFS
+899 VFHFVSHSMGGTFS
-913 EGMVRYLEEQGWT
+913 EGMIRYLEEQGWT

-996 DGDLW
+996 DGDFW
-1001 NINNEKSWN
+1001 NINNEMSWN

-1020 QQNPNIKVNGN
+1020 QQNPNINVNGN

>member
-18 AAGHAQDN
+18 TAGHAQDS

-66 NTDKRGVS
+66 NTNKKGVS
-74 LATLQEYDT
+74 LATLQEYDA
-83 AGRETKAW
+83 AGRETKTW
-91 LPAVITSD
+91 LPAVITPD
-99 YLAPASFKSSAPGSH
+99 YLAPASFKSSAPASH
-114 SNDSRPYQEAVYEA
+114 GNDSRPYQEAVYET

-149 VAMEFMGNSA
+149 VATEFMGNSA

-164 CTRYKVTSTGALE
+164 CTRYKVTSAGALE

-191 TTDEDGNVSYTFV
+191 TTDEDGNMSYTFM

-251 NLYAYQYGYD
+251 NLYAYQYNYD
-261 GFNRCVRKKL
+261 GCNRCIRKKL
-271 PGAQYIEYVYDN
+271 PGTQYIEYVYDN

-291 DGNQRTL
+291 DGSQRAL
-298 SAHNWTYY
+298 SAQNWTYY

-318 LCTNKLTT
+318 LCTNKVTT

-336 YDSYSFIGS
+336 YDSYSFIGT
-345 QGFTS
+345 QGFTG

-370 AGINSNP
+370 AGINGNP

-388 REVKRVESNGM
+388 REVKRVESNAM

-427 SLTELYT
+427 SLTEVHT

-449 LDNNAIVTLAEYIY
+449 LDNNTIVTLAEYTY
-463 NDLGR
+463 DDLGR

-490 LTRITGGKFTQT
+490 LTGITGSKFTQT
-502 LTYNNGTA
+502 LAYNNSTA
-510 GYNGNITAMD
+510 GYNGNITAMG

-565 LQRYGQTSS
+565 LQRYGQTGAST
-574 SGYGLID
+574 YGLID

-589 NQLNRVDDAVNAS
+589 NQLNRGDDAVNAS

-611 DGVKQANEYTYD
+611 DAVKQANEYAYD

-635 ITGIQYNCL
+635 IEEIQYNSL
-644 NLPSKVIFSDGST
+644 NLPKLIKFKDQST
-657 VTYVYA
+657 ITYTYA
-663 ADGTKRHT
+663 ADGTKLRVEHK
-671 VHTIGSATTTTD
+671 IGNSTTQTT
-683 YCGNVV
+683 YCSNVI
-689 YENNTAKL
+689 YEGSIAKC
-697 LLTEEGYVSLNDNK
+697 LLTEEGYVSLDNGE
-711 YHYYLKDHLGN
+711 YYYYLKDHQGN
-722 NRVVV
+722 NWVVV

-741 FGGIFASTGNIQ
+741 FGGVFTNTRNAQ

-786 VVDPMAEKYYSL
+786 VVDPLAEKYYSV
-798 SPYIYCNNNPVNAID
+798 SPYNYCMNNPVNAID

-828 GSPTGDAVYW
+828 GSPTGGSAYW

-852 LQDKSTYFTN
+852 LQDKSTYFAN

-889 LIDGMNSKKD
+889 LINGMNSKD
-899 VFHFISHSMGGAFS
+899 VFHFVSHSMGGAFS
-913 EGMVRYLEEQGWT
+913 EGMIRYLEEQGWT

-996 DGDLW
+996 DGDFW
-1001 NINNEKSWN
+1001 NINNEMSWN

>member
-18 AAGHAQDN
+18 TAGHAQDS

-66 NTDKRGVS
+66 NTNKKGVS
-74 LATLQEYDT
+74 LATLQEYDA
-83 AGRETKAW
+83 AGRETKTW
-91 LPAVITSD
+91 LPAVITPD
-99 YLAPASFKSSAPGSH
+99 YLAPASFKSSAPASH
-114 SNDSRPYQEAVYEA
+114 GNDSRPYQEAVYET

-149 VAMEFMGNSA
+149 VATEFMGNSA

-164 CTRYKVTSTGALE
+164 CTRYKVTSAGALE

-191 TTDEDGNVSYTFV
+191 TTDEDGNMSYTFM

-251 NLYAYQYGYD
+251 NLYAYQYNYD
-261 GFNRCVRKKL
+261 GCNRCIRKKL
-271 PGAQYIEYVYDN
+271 PGTQYIEYVYDN

-291 DGNQRTL
+291 DGSQRAL
-298 SAHNWTYY
+298 SAQNWTYY

-318 LCTNKLTT
+318 LCTNKVTT

-336 YDSYSFIGS
+336 YDSYSFIGT
-345 QGFTS
+345 QGFTG

-370 AGINSNP
+370 AGINGNP

-388 REVKRVESNGM
+388 REVKRVESNAM

-427 SLTELYT
+427 SLTEVHT

-449 LDNNAIVTLAEYIY
+449 LDNNTIVTLAEYTY
-463 NDLGR
+463 DDLGR

-490 LTRITGGKFTQT
+490 LTGITGSKFTQT
-502 LTYNNGTA
+502 LAYNNSTA
-510 GYNGNITAMD
+510 GYNGNITAMG

-565 LQRYGQTSS
+565 LQRYGQTGAST
-574 SGYGLID
+574 YGLID

-611 DGVKQANEYTYD
+611 DGVKQANEYAYD

-635 ITGIQYNCL
+635 IEEIQYNSL
-644 NLPSKVIFSDGST
+644 NLPKLIKFKDQST
-657 VTYVYA
+657 ITYTYA
-663 ADGTKRHT
+663 ADGTKLRVEHK
-671 VHTIGSATTTTD
+671 IGSSTTRTT
-683 YCGNVV
+683 YCRNVI
-689 YENNTAKL
+689 YEGSIAKY
-697 LLTEEGYVSLNDNK
+697 LLTEEGYVSLDNGE
-711 YHYYLKDHLGN
+711 YYYYLKDHQGN
-722 NRVVV
+722 NWVVV

-741 FGGIFASTGNIQ
+741 FGGVFTNTRNAQ

-786 VVDPMAEKYYSL
+786 VVDPLAEKYYSV
-798 SPYIYCNNNPVNAID
+798 SPYNYCMNNPVNAID

-828 GSPTGDAVYW
+828 GSPTGGSAYW

-852 LQDKSTYFTN
+852 LQDKSTYFAN

-889 LIDGMNSKKD
+889 LINGMNSKD
-899 VFHFISHSMGGAFS
+899 VFHFVSHSMGGAFS
-913 EGMVRYLEEQGWT
+913 EGMIRYLEEQGWT

-996 DGDLW
+996 DGDFW
-1001 NINNEKSWN
+1001 NINNEMSWN

>member
-18 AAGHAQDN
+18 TAGHAQDS

-66 NTDKRGVS
+66 NTNKKGVS
-74 LATLQEYDT
+74 LATLQEYDA
-83 AGRETKAW
+83 AGRETKTW
-91 LPAVITSD
+91 LPAVITPD
-99 YLAPASFKSSAPGSH
+99 YLAPASFKSSAPASH
-114 SNDSRPYQEAVYEA
+114 GNDSRPYQEAVYET

-149 VAMEFMGNSA
+149 VATEFMGNSA

-164 CTRYKVTSTGALE
+164 CTRYKVTSAGALE

-191 TTDEDGNVSYTFV
+191 TTDEDGNMSYTFM

-251 NLYAYQYGYD
+251 NLYAYQYNYD
-261 GFNRCVRKKL
+261 GCNRCIRKKL
-271 PGAQYIEYVYDN
+271 PGTQYIEYVYDN

-291 DGNQRTL
+291 DGSQRAL
-298 SAHNWTYY
+298 SAQNWTYY

-318 LCTNKLTT
+318 LCTNKVTT

-336 YDSYSFIGS
+336 YDSYSFIGT
-345 QGFTS
+345 QGFTG

-370 AGINSNP
+370 AGINGNP

-388 REVKRVESNGM
+388 REVKRVESNAM

-427 SLTELYT
+427 SLTEVHT

-449 LDNNAIVTLAEYIY
+449 LDNNTIVTLAEYTY
-463 NDLGR
+463 DDLGR

-490 LTRITGGKFTQT
+490 LTGITGSKFTQT
-502 LTYNNGTA
+502 LAYNNSTA
-510 GYNGNITAMD
+510 GYNGNITAMG

-565 LQRYGQTSS
+565 LQRYGQTGAST
-574 SGYGLID
+574 YGLID

-611 DGVKQANEYTYD
+611 DAVKQANEYAYD

-635 ITGIQYNCL
+635 IEEIQYNSL
-644 NLPSKVIFSDGST
+644 NLPKLIKFKDQST
-657 VTYVYA
+657 ITYTYA
-663 ADGTKRHT
+663 ADGTKLRVEHK
-671 VHTIGSATTTTD
+671 IGSSTTRTT
-683 YCGNVV
+683 YCRNVI
-689 YENNTAKL
+689 YEGSIAKY
-697 LLTEEGYVSLNDNK
+697 LLTEEGYVSLDNGE
-711 YHYYLKDHLGN
+711 YYYYLKDHQGN
-722 NRVVV
+722 NWVVV

-741 FGGIFASTGNIQ
+741 FGGVFTNTRNAQ

-786 VVDPMAEKYYSL
+786 VVDPLAEKYYSV
-798 SPYIYCNNNPVNAID
+798 SPYNYCMNNPVNAID

-828 GSPTGDAVYW
+828 GSPTGGSAYW

-852 LQDKSTYFTN
+852 LQDKSTYFAN

-889 LIDGMNSKKD
+889 LINGMNSND
-899 VFHFISHSMGGAFS
+899 VFHFVSHSMGGAFS
-913 EGMVRYLEEQGWT
+913 EGMIRYLEEQGWT

-996 DGDLW
+996 DGDFW
-1001 NINNEKSWN
+1001 NINNEMSWN

>member
-18 AAGHAQDN
+18 TAGHAQDS

-66 NTDKRGVS
+66 NTNKKGVS
-74 LATLQEYDT
+74 LATLQEYDA
-83 AGRETKAW
+83 AGRETKTW
-91 LPAVITSD
+91 LPAVITPD
-99 YLAPASFKSSAPGSH
+99 YLAPASFKSSAPASH
-114 SNDSRPYQEAVYEA
+114 GNDSRPYQEAVYET

-149 VAMEFMGNSA
+149 VATEFMGNSA

-164 CTRYKVTSTGALE
+164 CTRYKVTSAGALE

-191 TTDEDGNVSYTFV
+191 TTDEDGNMSYTFM

-251 NLYAYQYGYD
+251 NLYAYQYNYD
-261 GFNRCVRKKL
+261 GCNRCIRKKL
-271 PGAQYIEYVYDN
+271 PGTQYIEYVYDN

-291 DGNQRTL
+291 DGSQRAL
-298 SAHNWTYY
+298 SAQNWTYY

-318 LCTNKLTT
+318 LCTNKVTT

-336 YDSYSFIGS
+336 YDSYSFIGT
-345 QGFTS
+345 QGFTG

-370 AGINSNP
+370 AGINGNP

-388 REVKRVESNGM
+388 REVKRVESNAM
-399 NGYDVTTTSY
+399 NGYDMTTTSY

-427 SLTELYT
+427 SLTEVHT

-449 LDNNAIVTLAEYIY
+449 LDNNTIVTLAEYTY
-463 NDLGR
+463 DDLGR

-490 LTRITGGKFTQT
+490 LTGITGSKFTQT
-502 LTYNNGTA
+502 LAYNNSTA
-510 GYNGNITAMD
+510 GYNGNITAMG

-552 KVTSYDKNGNIKG
+552 RVTSYDKNGNIKG
-565 LQRYGQTSS
+565 LQRYGQTGAST
-574 SGYGLID
+574 YGLID

-611 DGVKQANEYTYD
+611 DAVKQANEYAYD

-635 ITGIQYNCL
+635 IEEIQYNSL
-644 NLPSKVIFSDGST
+644 NLPKLIKFKDQST
-657 VTYVYA
+657 ITYTYA
-663 ADGTKRHT
+663 ADGTKLRVEHK
-671 VHTIGSATTTTD
+671 IGSSTTRTT
-683 YCGNVV
+683 YCRNVI
-689 YENNTAKL
+689 YEGSIAKY
-697 LLTEEGYVSLNDNK
+697 LLTEEGYVSLDNGE
-711 YHYYLKDHLGN
+711 YYYYLKDHQGN
-722 NRVVV
+722 NWVVV

-741 FGGIFASTGNIQ
+741 FGGVFTNTRNAQ

-786 VVDPMAEKYYSL
+786 VVDPLAEKYYSV
-798 SPYIYCNNNPVNAID
+798 SPYNYCMNNPVNAID

-828 GSPTGDAVYW
+828 GSPTGGSAYW

-852 LQDKSTYFTN
+852 LQDKSTYFAN

-889 LIDGMNSKKD
+889 LINGMNSKD
-899 VFHFISHSMGGAFS
+899 VFHFVSHSMGGAFS
-913 EGMVRYLEEQGWT
+913 EGMIRYLEEQGWT

-996 DGDLW
+996 DGDFW
-1001 NINNEKSWN
+1001 NINNEMSWN

>member
-18 AAGHAQDN
+18 TAGHAQDS

-66 NTDKRGVS
+66 NTNKKGVS
-74 LATLQEYDT
+74 LATLQEYDA
-83 AGRETKAW
+83 AGRETKTW
-91 LPAVITSD
+91 LPAVITPD
-99 YLAPASFKSSAPGSH
+99 YLAPASFKSSAPASH
-114 SNDSRPYQEAVYEA
+114 GNDSRPYQEAVYET

-149 VAMEFMGNSA
+149 VATEFMGNSA

-164 CTRYKVTSTGALE
+164 CTRYKVTSAGALE

-191 TTDEDGNVSYTFV
+191 TTDEDGNMSYTFM

-251 NLYAYQYGYD
+251 NLYAYQYNYD
-261 GFNRCVRKKL
+261 GCNRCIRKKL
-271 PGAQYIEYVYDN
+271 PGTQYIEYVYDN

-291 DGNQRTL
+291 DGSQRAL
-298 SAHNWTYY
+298 SAQNWTYY

-318 LCTNKLTT
+318 LCTNKVTT

-336 YDSYSFIGS
+336 YDSYSFIGT
-345 QGFTS
+345 QGFTG

-370 AGINSNP
+370 AGINGNP

-388 REVKRVESNGM
+388 REVKRVESNAM

-427 SLTELYT
+427 SLTEVHT

-449 LDNNAIVTLAEYIY
+449 LDNNTIVTLAEYTY
-463 NDLGR
+463 DDLGR

-490 LTRITGGKFTQT
+490 LTGITGSKFTQT

-510 GYNGNITAMD
+510 GYNGNITAMG

-565 LQRYGQTSS
+565 LQRYGQTGAST
-574 SGYGLID
+574 YGLID

-611 DGVKQANEYTYD
+611 DAVKQANEYAYD

-635 ITGIQYNCL
+635 IEEIQYNSL
-644 NLPSKVIFSDGST
+644 NLPKLIKFKDQST
-657 VTYVYA
+657 ITYTYA
-663 ADGTKRHT
+663 ADGTKLRVEHK
-671 VHTIGSATTTTD
+671 IGSSTTRTT
-683 YCGNVV
+683 YCRNVI
-689 YENNTAKL
+689 YEGSIAKY
-697 LLTEEGYVSLNDNK
+697 LLTEEGYVSLDNGE
-711 YHYYLKDHLGN
+711 YYYYLKDHQGN
-722 NRVVV
+722 NWVVV

-741 FGGIFASTGNIQ
+741 FGGVFTNTRNAQ

-786 VVDPMAEKYYSL
+786 VVDPLAEKYYSV
-798 SPYIYCNNNPVNAID
+798 SPYNYCMNNPVNAID

-828 GSPTGDAVYW
+828 GSPTGGSAYW

-852 LQDKSTYFTN
+852 LQDKSTYFAN

-889 LIDGMNSKKD
+889 LINGMNSKD
-899 VFHFISHSMGGAFS
+899 VFHFVSHSMGGAFS
-913 EGMVRYLEEQGWT
+913 EGMIRYLEEQGWT

-996 DGDLW
+996 DGDFW
-1001 NINNEKSWN
+1001 NINNEMSWN

>member
-18 AAGHAQDN
+18 TAGHAQDS

-66 NTDKRGVS
+66 NTNKKGVS
-74 LATLQEYDT
+74 LATLQEYDA
-83 AGRETKAW
+83 AGRETKTW
-91 LPAVITSD
+91 LPAVITPD
-99 YLAPASFKSSAPGSH
+99 YLAPASFKSSAPASH
-114 SNDSRPYQEAVYEA
+114 GNDSRPYQEAVYET

-149 VAMEFMGNSA
+149 VATEFMGNSA

-164 CTRYKVTSTGALE
+164 CTRYKVTSAGALE

-191 TTDEDGNVSYTFV
+191 TTDEDGNMSYTFM

-251 NLYAYQYGYD
+251 NLYAYQYNYD
-261 GFNRCVRKKL
+261 GCNRCIRKKL
-271 PGAQYIEYVYDN
+271 PGTQYIEYVYDN

-291 DGNQRTL
+291 DGSQRAL
-298 SAHNWTYY
+298 SAQNWTYY

-318 LCTNKLTT
+318 LCTNKVTT

-336 YDSYSFIGS
+336 YDSYSFIGT
-345 QGFTS
+345 QGFTG

-370 AGINSNP
+370 AGINGNP

-388 REVKRVESNGM
+388 REVKRVESNAM
-399 NGYDVTTTSY
+399 NGYDMTTTSY

-427 SLTELYT
+427 SLTEVHT

-449 LDNNAIVTLAEYIY
+449 LDNNTIVTLAEYTY
-463 NDLGR
+463 DDLGR
-468 MEQKKLGGTAH
+468 VKQKKLGGTAH

-490 LTRITGGKFTQT
+490 LTGITGSKFTQT
-502 LTYNNGTA
+502 LAYNNSTA
-510 GYNGNITAMD
+510 GYNGNITAMG

-565 LQRYGQTSS
+565 LQRYGQTGAST
-574 SGYGLID
+574 YGLID

-611 DGVKQANEYTYD
+611 DAVKQANEYAYD

-635 ITGIQYNCL
+635 IEEIQYNSL
-644 NLPSKVIFSDGST
+644 NLPKLIKFKDQST
-657 VTYVYA
+657 ITYTYA
-663 ADGTKRHT
+663 ADGTKLRVEHK
-671 VHTIGSATTTTD
+671 IGSSTTRTT
-683 YCGNVV
+683 YCRNVI
-689 YENNTAKL
+689 YEGSIAKY
-697 LLTEEGYVSLNDNK
+697 LLTEEGYVSLDNGE
-711 YHYYLKDHLGN
+711 YYYYLKDHQGN
-722 NRVVV
+722 NWVVV

-741 FGGIFASTGNIQ
+741 FGGVFTNTRNAQ

-786 VVDPMAEKYYSL
+786 VVDPLAEKYYSV
-798 SPYIYCNNNPVNAID
+798 SPYNYCMNNPVNAID

-828 GSPTGDAVYW
+828 GSPTGGSAYW

-852 LQDKSTYFTN
+852 LQDKSTYFAN

-889 LIDGMNSKKD
+889 LINGMNSKD
-899 VFHFISHSMGGAFS
+899 VFHFVSHSMGGAFS
-913 EGMVRYLEEQGWT
+913 EGMIRYLEEQGWT

-996 DGDLW
+996 DGDFW
-1001 NINNEKSWN
+1001 NINNEMSWN

>member
-18 AAGHAQDN
+18 TAGHAQDS

-66 NTDKRGVS
+66 NTNKKGVS
-74 LATLQEYDT
+74 LATLQEYDA
-83 AGRETKAW
+83 AGRETKTW
-91 LPAVITSD
+91 LPAVITPD
-99 YLAPASFKSSAPGSH
+99 YLAPASFKSSAPASH
-114 SNDSRPYQEAVYEA
+114 GNDSRPYQEAVYET

-149 VAMEFMGNSA
+149 VATEFMGNSA

-164 CTRYKVTSTGALE
+164 CTRYKVTSAGALE

-191 TTDEDGNVSYTFV
+191 TTDEDGNMSYTFM

-251 NLYAYQYGYD
+251 NLYAYQYNYD
-261 GFNRCVRKKL
+261 GCNRCIRKKL
-271 PGAQYIEYVYDN
+271 PGTQYIEYVYDN

-291 DGNQRTL
+291 DGSQRAL
-298 SAHNWTYY
+298 SAQNWTYY

-318 LCTNKLTT
+318 LCTNKVTT

-336 YDSYSFIGS
+336 YDSYSFIGT
-345 QGFTS
+345 QGFTG

-370 AGINSNP
+370 AGINGNP

-388 REVKRVESNGM
+388 REVKRVESNAM

-427 SLTELYT
+427 SLTEVHT

-449 LDNNAIVTLAEYIY
+449 LDNNTIVTLAEYTY
-463 NDLGR
+463 DDLGR

-490 LTRITGGKFTQT
+490 LTGITGSKFTQT

-565 LQRYGQTSS
+565 LQRYGQTGAST
-574 SGYGLID
+574 YGLID

-611 DGVKQANEYTYD
+611 DAVKQANEYAYD

-635 ITGIQYNCL
+635 IEEIQYNSL
-644 NLPSKVIFSDGST
+644 NLPKLIKFKDQST
-657 VTYVYA
+657 ITYTYA
-663 ADGTKRHT
+663 ADGTKLRVEHK
-671 VHTIGSATTTTD
+671 IGSSTTRTT
-683 YCGNVV
+683 YCRNVI
-689 YENNTAKL
+689 YEGSIAKY
-697 LLTEEGYVSLNDNK
+697 LLTEEGYVSLDNGE
-711 YHYYLKDHLGN
+711 YYYYLKDHQGN
-722 NRVVV
+722 NWVVV

-741 FGGIFASTGNIQ
+741 FGGVFTNTRNAQ

-786 VVDPMAEKYYSL
+786 VVDPLAEKYYSV
-798 SPYIYCNNNPVNAID
+798 SPYNYCMNNPVNAID

-828 GSPTGDAVYW
+828 GSPTGGSAYW

-852 LQDKSTYFTN
+852 LQDKSTYFAN

-889 LIDGMNSKKD
+889 LINGMNSKD
-899 VFHFISHSMGGAFS
+899 VFHFVSHSMGGAFS
-913 EGMVRYLEEQGWT
+913 EGMIRYLEEQGWT

-996 DGDLW
+996 DGDFW
-1001 NINNEKSWN
+1001 NINNEMSWN

>member
-18 AAGHAQDN
+18 TAGHAQDS

-66 NTDKRGVS
+66 NTNKKGVS
-74 LATLQEYDT
+74 LATLQEYDA
-83 AGRETKAW
+83 AGRETKTW
-91 LPAVITSD
+91 LPAVITPD
-99 YLAPASFKSSAPGSH
+99 YLAPASFKSSAPASH
-114 SNDSRPYQEAVYEA
+114 GNDSRPYQEAVYET

-149 VAMEFMGNSA
+149 VATEFMGNSA

-164 CTRYKVTSTGALE
+164 CTRYKVTSAGALE

-191 TTDEDGNVSYTFV
+191 TTDEDGNMSYTFM

-251 NLYAYQYGYD
+251 NLYAYQYNYD
-261 GFNRCVRKKL
+261 GCNRCIRKKL
-271 PGAQYIEYVYDN
+271 PGTQYIEYVYDN

-291 DGNQRTL
+291 DGSQRAL
-298 SAHNWTYY
+298 SAQNWTYY

-318 LCTNKLTT
+318 LCTNKVTT

-336 YDSYSFIGS
+336 YDSYSFIGT
-345 QGFTS
+345 QGFTG

-370 AGINSNP
+370 AGINGNP

-388 REVKRVESNGM
+388 REVKRVESNAM

-427 SLTELYT
+427 NLTEVHT

-449 LDNNAIVTLAEYIY
+449 LDNNTIVTLAEYTY
-463 NDLGR
+463 DDLGR
-468 MEQKKLGGTAH
+468 VKQKKLGGTAH

-490 LTRITGGKFTQT
+490 LTGITGSKFTQT

-552 KVTSYDKNGNIKG
+552 RVTSYDKNGNIKG
-565 LQRYGQTSS
+565 LQRYGQTGAST
-574 SGYGLID
+574 YGLID

-611 DGVKQANEYTYD
+611 DAVKQANEYAYD

-635 ITGIQYNCL
+635 IEEIQYNSL
-644 NLPSKVIFSDGST
+644 NLPKLIKFKDQST
-657 VTYVYA
+657 ITYTYA
-663 ADGTKRHT
+663 ADGTKLRVEHK
-671 VHTIGSATTTTD
+671 IGSSTTRTT
-683 YCGNVV
+683 YCRNVI
-689 YENNTAKL
+689 YEGSIAKY
-697 LLTEEGYVSLNDNK
+697 LLTEEGYVSLDNGE
-711 YHYYLKDHLGN
+711 YYYYLKDHQGN
-722 NRVVV
+722 NWVVV

-741 FGGIFASTGNIQ
+741 FGGVFTNTRNAQ

-786 VVDPMAEKYYSL
+786 VVDPLAEKYYSV
-798 SPYIYCNNNPVNAID
+798 SPYNYCMNNPVNAID

-828 GSPTGDAVYW
+828 GSPTGGSAYW

-852 LQDKSTYFTN
+852 LQDKSTYFAN

-889 LIDGMNSKKD
+889 LINGMNSKD
-899 VFHFISHSMGGAFS
+899 VFHFVSHSMGGAFS
-913 EGMVRYLEEQGWT
+913 EGMIRYLEEQGWT

-996 DGDLW
+996 DGDFW
-1001 NINNEKSWN
+1001 NINNEMSWN

>member
-18 AAGHAQDN
+18 TAGHAQDS

-44 LSKVVYYDGLGRPFQ
+44 LSKVVYYDGIGRSFQ

-66 NTDKRGVS
+66 NTNKKGVS
-74 LATLQEYDT
+74 LATLQEYDA
-83 AGRETKAW
+83 AGRETKTW
-91 LPAVITSD
+91 LPAVITPD
-99 YLAPASFKSSAPGSH
+99 YLAPASFKSSAPASH
-114 SNDSRPYQEAVYEA
+114 GNDSRPYQEAVYET

-140 GADWHSGHP
+140 GADWYSGHP
-149 VAMEFMGNSA
+149 VATEFMGNSA

-164 CTRYKVTSTGALE
+164 CTRYKVTSAGALE

-191 TTDEDGNVSYTFV
+191 TTDEDGNMSYTFM

-261 GFNRCVRKKL
+261 GFNRCIRKKL

-318 LCTNKLTT
+318 LCTNKVTT

-370 AGINSNP
+370 TGINGNP

-427 SLTELYT
+427 SLTEVYT
-434 YSYDYADRLSKVQHK
+434 YSYDYADRLLKVQHK
-449 LDNNAIVTLAEYIY
+449 LDNNTIVTLAEYTY
-463 NDLGR
+463 DDLGR

-490 LTRITGGKFTQT
+490 LTGITGSKFTQT

-552 KVTSYDKNGNIKG
+552 RVTSYDKNGNIKG
-565 LQRYGQTSS
+565 LQRYGQTGAST
-574 SGYGLID
+574 YGLID

-611 DGVKQANEYTYD
+611 DGVKQANEYAYD

-635 ITGIQYNCL
+635 IEEIQYNSL
-644 NLPSKVIFSDGST
+644 NLPKLVKFKDQST
-657 VTYVYA
+657 ITYTYA
-663 ADGTKRHT
+663 ADGTKLRVEHK
-671 VHTIGSATTTTD
+671 IGNSTTRTT
-683 YCGNVV
+683 YCSNVI
-689 YENNTAKL
+689 YEGSIAKC

-711 YHYYLKDHLGN
+711 YHYYLKDHQGN

-727 DQNSNVEETNHYYP
+727 DQNGNVEETNHYYL
-741 FGGIFASTGNIQ
+741 FGGIFASTGNVQ

-767 LNWYDYGARMYDA
+767 VNWYDYGARMYDA
-780 ALGRWH
+780 TLGRWH
-786 VVDPMAEKYYSL
+786 AVDPLAEKYYSL
-798 SPYIYCNNNPVNAID
+798 SPYSYCNNNPVNAID

-828 GSPTGDAVYW
+828 GSPTGGSAYW

-852 LQDKSTYFTN
+852 LQDKSTYFAN

-889 LIDGMNSKKD
+889 LINGMNSKD
-899 VFHFISHSMGGAFS
+899 VFHFVSHSMGGAFS
-913 EGMVRYLEEQGWT
+913 EGMIRYLEEQGWT

-996 DGDLW
+996 DGDFW
-1001 NINNEKSWN
+1001 NINNEMSWN

>member
-18 AAGHAQDN
+18 TAGHAQDS

-66 NTDKRGVS
+66 NTNKKGVS
-74 LATLQEYDT
+74 LATLQEYDA
-83 AGRETKAW
+83 AGRETKTW
-91 LPAVITSD
+91 LPAVITPD
-99 YLAPASFKSSAPGSH
+99 YLAPASFKSSAPASH
-114 SNDSRPYQEAVYEA
+114 GNDSRPYQEAVYET

-149 VAMEFMGNSA
+149 VATEFMGNSA

-164 CTRYKVTSTGALE
+164 CTRYKVTSAGALE

-191 TTDEDGNVSYTFV
+191 TTDEDGNMSYTFM

-251 NLYAYQYGYD
+251 NLYAYQYNYD
-261 GFNRCVRKKL
+261 GCNRCIRKKL
-271 PGAQYIEYVYDN
+271 PGTQYIEYVYDN

-291 DGNQRTL
+291 DGSQRAL
-298 SAHNWTYY
+298 SAQNWTYY

-318 LCTNKLTT
+318 LCTNKVTT

-336 YDSYSFIGS
+336 YDSYSFIGT
-345 QGFTS
+345 QGFTG

-370 AGINSNP
+370 AGINGNP

-388 REVKRVESNGM
+388 REVKRVESNAM

-427 SLTELYT
+427 SLTEVHT

-449 LDNNAIVTLAEYIY
+449 LDNNTIVTLAEYTY

-490 LTRITGGKFTQT
+490 LTGITGSKFTQT
-502 LTYNNGTA
+502 LAYNNSTA
-510 GYNGNITAMD
+510 GYNGNITAMG

-565 LQRYGQTSS
+565 LQRYGQTGAST
-574 SGYGLID
+574 YGLID

-611 DGVKQANEYTYD
+611 DAVKQANEYAYD

-635 ITGIQYNCL
+635 IEEIQYNSL
-644 NLPSKVIFSDGST
+644 NLPKLIKFKDQST
-657 VTYVYA
+657 ITYTYA
-663 ADGTKRHT
+663 ADGTKLRVEHK
-671 VHTIGSATTTTD
+671 IGSSTTRTT
-683 YCGNVV
+683 YCRNVI
-689 YENNTAKL
+689 YEGSIAKY
-697 LLTEEGYVSLNDNK
+697 LLTEEGYVSLDNGE
-711 YHYYLKDHLGN
+711 YYYYLKDHQGN
-722 NRVVV
+722 NWVVV

-741 FGGIFASTGNIQ
+741 FGGVFTNTRNAQ

-786 VVDPMAEKYYSL
+786 VVDPLAEKYYSV
-798 SPYIYCNNNPVNAID
+798 SPYNYCMNNPVNAID

-828 GSPTGDAVYW
+828 GSPTGGSAYW

-852 LQDKSTYFTN
+852 LQDKSTYFAN

-889 LIDGMNSKKD
+889 LINGMNSKD
-899 VFHFISHSMGGAFS
+899 VFHFVSHSMGGAFS
-913 EGMVRYLEEQGWT
+913 EGMIRYLEEQGWT

-996 DGDLW
+996 DGDFW
-1001 NINNEKSWN
+1001 NINNEMSWN

>member
-18 AAGHAQDN
+18 TAGHAQDS

-66 NTDKRGVS
+66 NTNKKGVS
-74 LATLQEYDT
+74 LATLQEYDA
-83 AGRETKAW
+83 AGRETKTW
-91 LPAVITSD
+91 LPAVITPD
-99 YLAPASFKSSAPGSH
+99 YLAPASFKSSAPASH
-114 SNDSRPYQEAVYEA
+114 GNDSRPYQEAVYET

-149 VAMEFMGNSA
+149 VATEFMGNSA

-164 CTRYKVTSTGALE
+164 CTRYKVTSAGALE

-191 TTDEDGNVSYTFV
+191 TTDEDGNMSYTFM

-251 NLYAYQYGYD
+251 NLYAYQYNYD
-261 GFNRCVRKKL
+261 GCNRCIRKKL
-271 PGAQYIEYVYDN
+271 PGTQYIEYVYDN

-291 DGNQRTL
+291 DGSQRAL
-298 SAHNWTYY
+298 SAQNWTYY

-318 LCTNKLTT
+318 LCTNKVTT

-336 YDSYSFIGS
+336 YDSYSFIGT
-345 QGFTS
+345 QGFTG

-370 AGINSNP
+370 AGINGNP

-388 REVKRVESNGM
+388 REVKRVESNAM

-427 SLTELYT
+427 SLTEVHT

-449 LDNNAIVTLAEYIY
+449 LDNNTIVTLAEYTY
-463 NDLGR
+463 DDLGR

-490 LTRITGGKFTQT
+490 LTGITGSKFTQT

-510 GYNGNITAMD
+510 GYNGNITAMG

-552 KVTSYDKNGNIKG
+552 RVTSYDKNGNIKG
-565 LQRYGQTSS
+565 LQRYGQTGAST
-574 SGYGLID
+574 YGLID

-611 DGVKQANEYTYD
+611 DAVKQANEYAYD

-635 ITGIQYNCL
+635 IEEIQYNSL
-644 NLPSKVIFSDGST
+644 NLPKLIKFKDQST
-657 VTYVYA
+657 ITYTYA
-663 ADGTKRHT
+663 ADGTKLRVEHK
-671 VHTIGSATTTTD
+671 IGSSTTRTT
-683 YCGNVV
+683 YCRNVI
-689 YENNTAKL
+689 YEGSIAKY
-697 LLTEEGYVSLNDNK
+697 LLTEEGYVSLDNGE
-711 YHYYLKDHLGN
+711 YYYYLKDHQGN
-722 NRVVV
+722 NWVVV

-741 FGGIFASTGNIQ
+741 FGGVFTNTRNAQ

-786 VVDPMAEKYYSL
+786 VVDPLAEKYYSV
-798 SPYIYCNNNPVNAID
+798 SPYNYCMNNPVNAID

-828 GSPTGDAVYW
+828 GSPTGGSAYW

-852 LQDKSTYFTN
+852 LQDKSTYFAN

-889 LIDGMNSKKD
+889 LINGMNSKD
-899 VFHFISHSMGGAFS
+899 VFHFVSHSMGGAFS
-913 EGMVRYLEEQGWT
+913 EGMIRYLEEQGWT

-996 DGDLW
+996 DGDFW
-1001 NINNEKSWN
+1001 NINNEMSWN

>member
-18 AAGHAQDN
+18 TAGHAQDS

-66 NTDKRGVS
+66 NTNKKGVS
-74 LATLQEYDT
+74 LATLQEYDA
-83 AGRETKAW
+83 AGRETKTW
-91 LPAVITSD
+91 LPAVITPD
-99 YLAPASFKSSAPGSH
+99 YLAPASFKSSAPASH
-114 SNDSRPYQEAVYEA
+114 GNDSRPYQEAVYET

-149 VAMEFMGNSA
+149 VATEFMGNSA

-164 CTRYKVTSTGALE
+164 CTRYKVTSAGALE

-191 TTDEDGNVSYTFV
+191 TTDEDGNMSYTFM

-251 NLYAYQYGYD
+251 NLYAYQYNYD
-261 GFNRCVRKKL
+261 GCNRCIRKKL
-271 PGAQYIEYVYDN
+271 PGTQYIEYVYDN

-291 DGNQRTL
+291 DGSQRAL
-298 SAHNWTYY
+298 SAQNWTYY

-318 LCTNKLTT
+318 LCTNKVTT

-336 YDSYSFIGS
+336 YDSYSFIGT
-345 QGFTS
+345 QGFTG

-370 AGINSNP
+370 AGINGNP

-388 REVKRVESNGM
+388 REVKRVESNAM

-427 SLTELYT
+427 SLTEVHT

-449 LDNNAIVTLAEYIY
+449 LDNNTIVTLAEYTY
-463 NDLGR
+463 DDLGR
-468 MEQKKLGGTAH
+468 VKQKKLGGTAH

-490 LTRITGGKFTQT
+490 LTGITGSKFTQT
-502 LTYNNGTA
+502 LAYNNSTA
-510 GYNGNITAMD
+510 GYNGNITAMG

-565 LQRYGQTSS
+565 LQRYGQTGAST
-574 SGYGLID
+574 YGLID

-611 DGVKQANEYTYD
+611 DAVKQANEYAYD

-635 ITGIQYNCL
+635 IEEIQYNSL
-644 NLPSKVIFSDGST
+644 NLPKLIKFKDQST
-657 VTYVYA
+657 ITYTYA
-663 ADGTKRHT
+663 ADGTKLRVEHK
-671 VHTIGSATTTTD
+671 IGSSTTRTT
-683 YCGNVV
+683 YCRNVI
-689 YENNTAKL
+689 YEGSIAKY
-697 LLTEEGYVSLNDNK
+697 LLTEEGYVSLDNGE
-711 YHYYLKDHLGN
+711 YYYYLKDHQGN
-722 NRVVV
+722 NWVVV

-741 FGGIFASTGNIQ
+741 FGGVFTNTRNAQ

-786 VVDPMAEKYYSL
+786 VVDPLAEKYYSV
-798 SPYIYCNNNPVNAID
+798 SPYNYCMNNPVNAID

-828 GSPTGDAVYW
+828 GSPTGGSAYW

-852 LQDKSTYFTN
+852 LQDKSTYFAN

-889 LIDGMNSKKD
+889 LINGMNSKD
-899 VFHFISHSMGGAFS
+899 VFHFVSHSMGGAFS
-913 EGMVRYLEEQGWT
+913 EGMIRYLEEQGWT

-996 DGDLW
+996 DGDFW
-1001 NINNEKSWN
+1001 NINNEMSWN

>member
-18 AAGHAQDN
+18 TAGHAQDS

-44 LSKVVYYDGLGRPFQ
+44 LSKVVYYDGIGRSFQ

-66 NTDKRGVS
+66 NTNKKGVS
-74 LATLQEYDT
+74 LATLQEYDA
-83 AGRETKAW
+83 AGRETKTW
-91 LPAVITSD
+91 LPAVITPD
-99 YLAPASFKSSAPGSH
+99 YLAPASFKSSAPASH
-114 SNDSRPYQEAVYEA
+114 GNDSRPYQEAVYET

-140 GADWHSGHP
+140 GADWYSGHP
-149 VAMEFMGNSA
+149 VATEFMGNSA

-164 CTRYKVTSTGALE
+164 CTRYKVTSAGALE

-191 TTDEDGNVSYTFV
+191 TTDEDGNMSYTFM

-261 GFNRCVRKKL
+261 GFNRCIRKKL

-318 LCTNKLTT
+318 LCTNKVTT

-370 AGINSNP
+370 TGINGNP

-388 REVKRVESNGM
+388 REVKRVESNAM
-399 NGYDVTTTSY
+399 NGYDMTTTSY

-427 SLTELYT
+427 SLTEVYT
-434 YSYDYADRLSKVQHK
+434 YSYDYADRLLKVQHK
-449 LDNNAIVTLAEYIY
+449 LDNNTIVTLAEYTY
-463 NDLGR
+463 DDLGR

-490 LTRITGGKFTQT
+490 LTGITGGKFTQT

-510 GYNGNITAMD
+510 GYNGNITAMG

-529 YTFTYDGLSR
+529 YTFSYDGLSR

-565 LQRYGQTSS
+565 LQRYGQTGAST
-574 SGYGLID
+574 YGLID

-589 NQLNRVDDAVNAS
+589 NQLNRVDDAVNTS

-611 DGVKQANEYTYD
+611 DAVKQANEYAYD

-635 ITGIQYNCL
+635 IEEIQYNSL
-644 NLPSKVIFSDGST
+644 NLPKLVKFKDQST
-657 VTYVYA
+657 ITYTYA
-663 ADGTKRHT
+663 ADGTKLRVEHK
-671 VHTIGSATTTTD
+671 IGNSTTRTT
-683 YCGNVV
+683 YCSNVI
-689 YENNTAKL
+689 YEGSIAKC

-711 YHYYLKDHLGN
+711 YHYYLKDHQGN

-727 DQNSNVEETNHYYP
+727 DQNGNVEETNHYYL
-741 FGGIFASTGNIQ
+741 FGGIFASTGNVQ

-767 LNWYDYGARMYDA
+767 VNWYDYGARMYDA
-780 ALGRWH
+780 TLGRWH
-786 VVDPMAEKYYSL
+786 AVDPLAEKYYSL
-798 SPYIYCNNNPVNAID
+798 SPYSYCNNNPVNAID

-828 GSPTGDAVYW
+828 GSPTGGSAYW

-852 LQDKSTYFTN
+852 LQDKSTYFAN

-889 LIDGMNSKKD
+889 LINGMNSKD
-899 VFHFISHSMGGAFS
+899 VFHFVSHSMGGAFS
-913 EGMVRYLEEQGWT
+913 EGMIRYLEEQGWT

-996 DGDLW
+996 DGDFW
-1001 NINNEKSWN
+1001 NINNEMSWN

>member
-18 AAGHAQDN
+18 TAGHAQDS

-66 NTDKRGVS
+66 NTNKKGVS
-74 LATLQEYDT
+74 LATLQEYDA
-83 AGRETKAW
+83 AGRETKTW
-91 LPAVITSD
+91 LPAVITPD
-99 YLAPASFKSSAPGSH
+99 YLAPASFKSSAPASH
-114 SNDSRPYQEAVYEA
+114 GNDSRPYQEAVYET

-149 VAMEFMGNSA
+149 VATEFMGNSA

-164 CTRYKVTSTGALE
+164 CTRYKVTSAGALE

-191 TTDEDGNVSYTFV
+191 TTDEDGNMSYTFM

-251 NLYAYQYGYD
+251 NLYAYQYNYD
-261 GFNRCVRKKL
+261 GCNRCIRKKL
-271 PGAQYIEYVYDN
+271 PGTQYIEYVYDN

-291 DGNQRTL
+291 DGSQRAL
-298 SAHNWTYY
+298 SAQNWTYY

-318 LCTNKLTT
+318 LCTNKVTT

-336 YDSYSFIGS
+336 YDSYSFIGT
-345 QGFTS
+345 QGFTG

-370 AGINSNP
+370 AGINGNP

-388 REVKRVESNGM
+388 REVKRVESNAM

-409 SFTNKPLTLTHV
+409 SFTNKPLTLSHV

-427 SLTELYT
+427 SLTEVHT

-449 LDNNAIVTLAEYIY
+449 LDNNTIVTLAEYTY
-463 NDLGR
+463 DDLGR

-490 LTRITGGKFTQT
+490 LTGITGSKFTQT
-502 LTYNNGTA
+502 LAYNNSTA
-510 GYNGNITAMD
+510 GYNGNITAMG

-565 LQRYGQTSS
+565 LQRYGQTGAST
-574 SGYGLID
+574 YGLID

-611 DGVKQANEYTYD
+611 DAVKQANEYAYD

-635 ITGIQYNCL
+635 IEEIQYNSL
-644 NLPSKVIFSDGST
+644 NLPKLIKFKDQST
-657 VTYVYA
+657 ITYTYA
-663 ADGTKRHT
+663 ADGTKLRVEHK
-671 VHTIGSATTTTD
+671 IGSSTTRTT
-683 YCGNVV
+683 YCRNVI
-689 YENNTAKL
+689 YEGSIAKY
-697 LLTEEGYVSLNDNK
+697 LLTEEGYVSLDNGE
-711 YHYYLKDHLGN
+711 YYYYLKDHQGN
-722 NRVVV
+722 NWVVV

-741 FGGIFASTGNIQ
+741 FGGVFTNTRNAQ

-786 VVDPMAEKYYSL
+786 VVDPLAEKYYSV
-798 SPYIYCNNNPVNAID
+798 SPYNYCMNNPVNAID

-828 GSPTGDAVYW
+828 GSPTGGSAYW

-852 LQDKSTYFTN
+852 LQDKSTYFAN

-889 LIDGMNSKKD
+889 LINGMNSKD
-899 VFHFISHSMGGAFS
+899 VFHFVSHSMGGAFS
-913 EGMVRYLEEQGWT
+913 EGMIRYLEEQGWT

-996 DGDLW
+996 DGDFW
-1001 NINNEKSWN
+1001 NINNEMSWN

>member
-18 AAGHAQDN
+18 TAGHAQDS

-66 NTDKRGVS
+66 NTNKKGVS
-74 LATLQEYDT
+74 LATLQEYDA
-83 AGRETKAW
+83 AGRETKTW
-91 LPAVITSD
+91 LPAVITPD
-99 YLAPASFKSSAPGSH
+99 YLAPASFKSSAPASH
-114 SNDSRPYQEAVYEA
+114 GNDSRPYQEAVYET

-149 VAMEFMGNSA
+149 VATEFMGNSA

-164 CTRYKVTSTGALE
+164 CTRYKVTSAGALE

-191 TTDEDGNVSYTFV
+191 TTDEDGNMSYTFM

-251 NLYAYQYGYD
+251 NLYAYQYNYD
-261 GFNRCVRKKL
+261 GCNRCIRKKL
-271 PGAQYIEYVYDN
+271 PGTQYIEYVYDN

-291 DGNQRTL
+291 DGSQRAL
-298 SAHNWTYY
+298 SAQNWTYY

-318 LCTNKLTT
+318 LCTNKVTT

-336 YDSYSFIGS
+336 YDSYSFIGT
-345 QGFTS
+345 QGFTG

-370 AGINSNP
+370 AGINGNP

-388 REVKRVESNGM
+388 REVKRVESNAM

-427 SLTELYT
+427 SLTEVHT

-449 LDNNAIVTLAEYIY
+449 LDNNTIVTLAEYTY
-463 NDLGR
+463 DDLGR

-490 LTRITGGKFTQT
+490 LTGITGSKFTQT
-502 LTYNNGTA
+502 LAYNNSTA

-552 KVTSYDKNGNIKG
+552 RVTSYDKNGNIKG
-565 LQRYGQTSS
+565 LQRYGQTGAST
-574 SGYGLID
+574 YGLID

-611 DGVKQANEYTYD
+611 DAVKQANEYAYD

-635 ITGIQYNCL
+635 IEEIQYNSL
-644 NLPSKVIFSDGST
+644 NLPKLIKFKDQST
-657 VTYVYA
+657 ITYTYA
-663 ADGTKRHT
+663 ADGTKLRVEHK
-671 VHTIGSATTTTD
+671 IGSSTTRTT
-683 YCGNVV
+683 YCRNVI
-689 YENNTAKL
+689 YEGSIAKY
-697 LLTEEGYVSLNDNK
+697 LLTEEGYVSLDNGE
-711 YHYYLKDHLGN
+711 YYYYLKDHQGN
-722 NRVVV
+722 NWVVV

-741 FGGIFASTGNIQ
+741 FGGVFTNTRNAQ

-786 VVDPMAEKYYSL
+786 VVDPLAEKYYSV
-798 SPYIYCNNNPVNAID
+798 SPYNYCMNNPVNAID

-828 GSPTGDAVYW
+828 GSPTGGSAYW

-852 LQDKSTYFTN
+852 LQDKSTYFAN

-889 LIDGMNSKKD
+889 LINGMNSKD
-899 VFHFISHSMGGAFS
+899 VFHFVSHSMGGAFS
-913 EGMVRYLEEQGWT
+913 EGMIRYLEEQGWT

-996 DGDLW
+996 DGDFW
-1001 NINNEKSWN
+1001 NINNEMSWN